1 MLRNVLL
8 AFGILLTGLH
18 ASQGTAQTSCETCD
32 LSFVAETLET
42 LEISC
47 SDGDPLQAVPSFPAF
62 NNTCTQG
69 YWASTFKYTTGSAE
83 SCSGVRP
90 VGLPSNLGTIQLG
103 EFSSTGLTPSNH
115 FNDLGSPLTWT
126 VYPENVARLQ
136 GTVYNIS
143 NINASLEV
151 DFYYELNGSGAEWTA
166 SGGNVNDAAANDSDV
181 DGWTIWNLRP
191 NISKLVG
198 GGDLEGQIIYLKA
211 PSSLLGYPLQVGT
224 GANGVN
230 AEQGLG
236 GAFDWSACV
245 NGTIYGGLGVST
257 LEFTSCAET
266 SSICASDN
274 DAVVEFFVGNLQ
286 GFDQIQGAVDV
297 TDDTAPLLQD
307 LPNDYALNCP
317 VELEELDA
325 LTTVFATDDC
335 STASLT
341 MTETFINGDCPSE
354 FTRIRTFTATDG
366 CGLTSQHTQ
375 TVEVIDV
382 VDPVLNVPSNAVFS
396 CDVGPTFA
404 PATATDACN
413 GSLTVVEGEQVTEP
427 GDCPGEYTIH
437 RTFSTE
443 DLCGN
448 TATGAQTIYVQ
459 DLTPPTIVLP
469 ADVVLPCG
477 SEFVYPPASATDNC
491 TAEEDITLTTFN
503 SLPPT
508 DCPQERILERRFLA
522 TDLCGNSTLEI
533 QTVTVTDSDLPF
545 FTYVPADTSFSCDE
559 EPMLE
564 DAVATDDCSSFEI
577 TTTTDTLFGE
587 CASNY
592 DLIRTFTVTDACGNM
607 ADAQQVISIRD
618 TEAPVIA
625 SVFDEVL
632 TIECDQIWSPTDLDA
647 QDNCSAVSWELSID
661 TVGTPSTGVYQLDVI
676 HTAVD
681 ACGNAASTPQTVA
694 VSDTTPPAFVSV
706 PEDLTLSCEDV
717 IPFEMAVATDNCTAV
732 TVEASDDLALEV
744 ALGEHLLTRT
754 FTATDAQGNIAQAV
768 QLISIVDATAPEFTF
783 VPADYTVECS
793 EDLTLLDATAQ
804 DNCSDV
810 SILVSSVTTPG
821 GATGNYTLTRTFTAT
836 DDAGNSTSASQTI
849 TVQDTTAPEF
859 TTVPADYTVECTD
872 DMPLEAATAIDACG
886 PVTVEV
892 SSITTPGNAA
902 GNYVITRTFTASDDA
917 GNSTSASQTINV
929 QDTTAPEFVSFPSDI
944 VVECSDDLPQM
955 SATAADGCGPVS
967 VTFSDVIT
975 PGNAA
980 GNYTISRTITATDD
994 AGNATSAVQTIT
1006 VQDTT
1011 APAFTFVPADYT
1023 VECSDEMP
1031 MDVATASDNC
1041 GEVTMEVTSETAA
1054 GDAAGN
1060 YVITRT
1066 FTATDDAG
1074 NSTSAEQT
1082 ITVQDTTAPEFTF
1095 VPADYTVECSEEMPM
1110 DVATASDNCGDVT
1123 IEVGSETT
1131 PGNATGNYVIT
1142 RTFTATDDAGNS
1154 TSTSQTITVVDTT
1167 APILNVPADYT
1178 TECSDG
1184 LVLDLAEAYDL
1195 CGPTSVAVEVE
1206 TILGDAFGNYTLIR
1220 TFTATDDAGNSTSAS
1235 QTITVQDTTPPE
1247 FISVPEDAVVEC
1259 SEDLPYSEPSTNDA
1273 CGTVELTYSDEVI
1286 PGNAAGNFTVI
1297 RTFTATDDAGN
1308 SSSAT
1313 QTFNVVDTTAPEFTF
1328 VPADYTVEC
1337 SDEMPMD
1344 VATASDNCGEVTM
1357 EVTSETA
1364 AGDAAGNYVITR
1376 TFTATD
1382 DAGNSTSAEQTI
1394 TVQDTTAPEF
1404 TFVPADYTVECSE
1417 EMPMDVA
1424 TASDNCGDVT
1434 IEVGSETTPGN
1445 ATGNYVITRT
1455 FTATDDAGN
1464 STSTSQTITVVDTT
1478 APILNVPAD
1487 YTAECSDEMPMD
1499 DATASDNCG
1508 EVSIE
1513 VTSQTTVGNAAGNYV
1528 ITRTFTA
1535 TDDAGNASSATQTI
1549 TVVDTTSPEFTFV
1562 PADYAVECSDD
1573 MPMDNATAADNCGEV
1588 TIEVTSEIV
1597 AGDATGDY
1605 VIVRSFTATDDAGNS
1620 SSATQTITVQDTT
1633 APEFTFIPADY
1644 TVECSDEM
1652 PMEDALASDNCG
1664 EVIMEMTSEVAAGDA
1679 AGNYVITRTF
1689 TATDD
1694 AGNSSSAT
1702 QTITVQDTTA
1712 PEFTFVPADYTVEC
1726 SDEIPMEDALAADNC
1741 GEVTVEVSNET
1752 TPGNATGNYVITRTF
1767 TATDDAGNSSSA
1779 TQTITVQDT
1788 SAPEFSFVPADAI
1801 VECTDAWPEDM
1812 ALASDACGPVDIQVT
1827 TDTLPGFCGLLRLE
1841 RTFTATDDA
1850 GNANTVVQTLTQV
1863 DTQGPVFVDL
1873 VEEVDLSCSQNF
1885 NQIPIPGTTDACSE
1899 VTTLVWNDESFS
1911 GGCTLPISAIL
1922 RTYTAVDACN
1932 NVSQAEQIIL
1942 LTDNEAPEWDFLP
1955 EDVTIECTD
1964 VYELV
1969 PPTATDNCATPQI
1982 TWEVDTVG
1990 DVSTGVYDLV
2000 FAFQAVDD
2008 CDNIAEH
2015 EHVVHVEDTV
2025 SPEWVTFPEDYTMA
2039 CGEALDTTMPTAADA
2054 CSDMVTV
2061 NLVDE
2066 FFSEGECLGSGLWTR
2081 TFSATDANGNVLE
2094 SSQLIQ
2100 VVDTVAP
2107 YFTAVPEAVTVE
2119 CDEALPSVLAEAE
2132 DACGT
2137 TTVSVSES
2145 VVDGSNVNNYTVIR
2159 TFKATDACGNE
2170 TDTTQIVNVV
2180 DTTPP
2185 TFLTTWSNETRQCGE
2200 DLSPLPVEAVDAC
2213 SDSVFVT
2220 TNDVMTP
2227 GPCEGSFTLARTY
2240 IISDFSGNADSMSV
2254 TVNVVDTIA
2263 PVWVSTPEDLTV
2275 SCDEA
2280 LPTDEPL
2287 AEDVCSEVTLVL
2299 ATDTVLG
2306 NALGNYEVIQTW
2318 TAEDAC
2324 GNNTM
2329 HERVIQVVDT
2339 IAPVVVFPEN
2349 DTVACNAEVPLTE
2362 PVILDNCGTTSWTY
2376 VDETTPGPCE
2386 GASTLTRTFT
2396 VTDDAGNLV
2405 EGVQEISI
2413 VDEEAP
2419 EFTFVPEPTTWECNA
2434 PTLLDSAVATDACS
2448 DVTLTAQLDTLSGLG
2463 ANQWT
2468 LMVTWMAQDGCGNT
2482 AEATQEITVLDQLA
2496 PTIDAG
2502 PAGTSLAWG
2511 DSLLLDVWESELV
2524 YMDNCTQNDD
2534 LVVSVQIDTLE
2545 ALEPCIDE
2553 VVLTWSVQD
2562 LAGNEENWIQPVQ
2575 LFDNDAPVWLEDP
2588 ADLLLPCDSVWE
2600 PVAPAW
2606 TDHNDFEVTQTLDT
2620 LPGACPAEMTLT
2632 WTLLASDVCGNTSDP
2647 WIQTVS
2653 FVDSLAPDLVSW
2665 PEDVVVN
2672 APTDVPVCNAEGIVW
2687 TDNCSDALVD
2697 CVTDTLEQYCPG
2709 SYLLGRTYSV
2719 TDACGNAS
2727 SVQQNILVEDVE
2739 APAFTNWVSAETFS
2753 CDSTVVAPGAAD
2765 LSFEDN
2771 QSSASDIALSSVLSE
2786 VLGDECALT
2795 EVYTYTL
2802 TDGCGNVSQDYVL
2815 ELSFVDDDAPVLQE
2829 ALETLELFCV
2839 SEIPA
2844 FDEAALLESVTD
2856 NCGTVTAVASDEFEG
2871 GECNGPD
2878 CVLIR
2883 TITMIDNCGNTSSAE
2898 QIMVISE
2905 PPTVP
2910 ELPTGFSPNNDSFN
2924 DVYQVRNA
2932 GPDLGIP
2939 PCDWLENTT
2948 FTVFDRWGSVVFLSN
2963 DISESWDG
2971 TNLNGRPL
2979 PVGTYFVVFE
2989 ANGLTYRQTVDLRR

>member
-18 ASQGTAQTSCETCD
+18 ASQVTAQTSCETCD

-47 SDGDPLQAVPSFPAF
+47 SEGDPLQAVPPFPAF

-136 GTVYNIS
+136 GTVFNIS

-166 SGGNVNDAAANDSDV
+166 SGGNVNDAAANDDVV

-198 GGDLEGQIIYLKA
+198 GGDLEGQIIYLK
-211 PSSLLGYPLQVGT
+211 SSNSLLGYPLQVGA

-307 LPNDYALNCP
+307 LPNDYTLNCP

-459 DLTPPTIVLP
+459 DLTPPTIALP
-469 ADVVLPCG
+469 ADVILPCG
-477 SEFVYPPASATDNC
+477 SEFVYPPASVTDNC

-533 QTVTVTDSDLPF
+533 QTVTVTDNDLPF

-592 DLIRTFTVTDACGNM
+592 DLIRTFTVIDACGNM

-618 TEAPVIA
+618 TEAPVIG

-632 TIECDQIWSPTDLDA
+632 SIECDQIWSPTDLDA

-661 TVGTPSTGVYQLDVI
+661 TVGTPSTGVYQLNVI

-681 ACGNAASTPQTVA
+681 ACGNAASTPQTVS

-706 PEDLTLSCEDV
+706 PEDLTLSCEDD
-717 IPFEMAVATDNCTAV
+717 IPFEVAVATDNCTAV
-732 TVEASDDLALEV
+732 TVEVSDDLALEV

-768 QLISIVDATAPEFTF
+768 QLISIVDATAPQFTF
-783 VPADYTVECS
+783 VPADYTIECS

-810 SILVSSVTTPG
+810 SISVSSVTTPG

-872 DMPLEAATAIDACG
+872 DMPMEAATAIDACG

-892 SSITTPGNAA
+892 SSITTQGNAS
-902 GNYVITRTFTASDDA
+902 GNYVITRTFNATDDA
-917 GNSTSASQTINV
+917 GNSTSASQTITV
-929 QDTTAPEFVSFPSDI
+929 QDTTAPEFTFVPADYT
-944 VVECSDDLPQM
+944 VECSEEMPMDD
-955 SATAADGCGPVS
+955 ATASDNCAVVS
-967 VTFSDVIT
+967 IEVESETT
-975 PGNAA
+975 PGNAT
-980 GNYTISRTITATDD
+980 GNYVITRTFTATDD
-994 AGNATSAVQTIT
+994 AGNSTSTSQTIT
-1006 VQDTT
+1006 VVDTT
-1011 APAFTFVPADYT
+1011 APILNVPADYT

-1031 MDVATASDNC
+1031 MDDATASDNCGEVTIEVTSETAAGDAAGNYVITRTFTATDDAGNSTSASQTITVQDTTAPEFTFVPADYTVECSEEMPMDDAVAADNCGEVTVEVSNETTPGNATGNYVITRTFTATDDAGNSTSTSQTITVVDTTAPILNVPADYTTECSDGLVLDLAEAFDLCGPTSVAVEVETILGDAIGNYTLIRTFTATDDAGNSTSASQTITVQDTTPPEFISVPEDAVVECSEDLPYSEPSTNDACGTVELTYSDEVIPGNAAGNYTVIRTFTATDDAGNSSSATQTFNVVDTTDPEFTFVPADFTVECSDEMPMDDATASDNC

-1110 DVATASDNCGDVT
+1110 DVATASDNCGEVT
-1123 IEVGSETT
+1123 IEVESETT
-1131 PGNATGNYVIT
+1131 
-1142 RTFTATDDAGNS
+1142 S
-1154 TSTSQTITVVDTT
+1154 
-1167 APILNVPADYT
+1167 
-1178 TECSDG
+1178 
-1184 LVLDLAEAYDL
+1184 
-1195 CGPTSVAVEVE
+1195 
-1206 TILGDAFGNYTLIR
+1206 
-1220 TFTATDDAGNSTSAS
+1220 
-1235 QTITVQDTTPPE
+1235 
-1247 FISVPEDAVVEC
+1247 
-1259 SEDLPYSEPSTNDA
+1259 
-1273 CGTVELTYSDEVI
+1273 
-1286 PGNAAGNFTVI
+1286 
-1297 RTFTATDDAGN
+1297 
-1308 SSSAT
+1308 
-1313 QTFNVVDTTAPEFTF
+1313 
-1328 VPADYTVEC
+1328 
-1337 SDEMPMD
+1337 
-1344 VATASDNCGEVTM
+1344 
-1357 EVTSETA
+1357 
-1364 AGDAAGNYVITR
+1364 
-1376 TFTATD
+1376 
-1382 DAGNSTSAEQTI
+1382 
-1394 TVQDTTAPEF
+1394 
-1404 TFVPADYTVECSE
+1404 
-1417 EMPMDVA
+1417 
-1424 TASDNCGDVT
+1424 
-1434 IEVGSETTPGN
+1434 GN

-1513 VTSQTTVGNAAGNYV
+1513 VTSQTTAGDAAGNYV

-1535 TDDAGNASSATQTI
+1535 TDDAGNATSATQTI
-1549 TVVDTTSPEFTFV
+1549 TVQDTTSPEFTFV
-1562 PADYAVECSDD
+1562 PADYVVECSDV
-1573 MPMDNATAADNCGEV
+1573 MPMDDATAADNCGEV
-1588 TIEVTSEIV
+1588 TIEVTGEIV
-1597 AGDATGDY
+1597 AGDAAGDY
-1605 VIVRSFTATDDAGNS
+1605 VIV
-1620 SSATQTITVQDTT
+1620 
-1633 APEFTFIPADY
+1633 
-1644 TVECSDEM
+1644 
-1652 PMEDALASDNCG
+1652 
-1664 EVIMEMTSEVAAGDA
+1664 
-1679 AGNYVITRTF
+1679 RTF

-1726 SDEIPMEDALAADNC
+1726 SDEMPMEDATASDNCGEVTMEVTSEVAAGDAAGNYVITRTFTATDDAGNSSIAAQTITVQDTTAPEFTFVPADYTVECSDEILMDDALAADNC

-1767 TATDDAGNSSSA
+1767 TASDDAGNSSSA

-1850 GNANTVVQTLTQV
+1850 GNVNTVVQTLTQV

-1885 NQIPIPGTTDACSE
+1885 TQIPIPGTTDACSE
-1899 VTTLVWNDESFS
+1899 VTTLVWTDESFS

-1982 TWEVDTVG
+1982 IWEVDTVG

-2145 VVDGSNVNNYTVIR
+2145 VVDGSNANNYTVIR
-2159 TFKATDACGNE
+2159 TFTATDACGNE

-2185 TFLTTWSNETRQCGE
+2185 TFLTTWSDETRQCGE

-2227 GPCEGSFTLARTY
+2227 GLCEGAITLARTY
-2240 IISDFSGNADSMSV
+2240 IISDFSGNADSMLV

-2263 PVWVSTPEDLTV
+2263 PVWVTTPENLTV

-2339 IAPVVVFPEN
+2339 IAPEVVFPEN

-2405 EGVQEISI
+2405 EGVQVISI

-2468 LMVTWMAQDGCGNT
+2468 LLVTWMAQDGCGNT

-2496 PTIDAG
+2496 PTIDVG

-2524 YMDNCTQNDD
+2524 YMDSCTQNDD

-2545 ALEPCIDE
+2545 ALEPCIEE

-2575 LFDNDAPVWLEDP
+2575 LFDNDAPVWLEEP

-2632 WTLLASDVCGNTSDP
+2632 WTLLASDVCGNVSEP
-2647 WIQTVS
+2647 WIQVVN

-2672 APTDVPVCNAEGIVW
+2672 APADVPVCNAEGIVW

-2739 APAFTNWVSAETFS
+2739 APVFTNWVSAETFS

-2771 QSSASDIALSSVLSE
+2771 QSNASDIALSSVLSE

-2795 EVYTYTL
+2795 EAYTYTL
-2802 TDGCGNVSQDYVL
+2802 TDGCGNVSEDYVM
-2815 ELSFVDDDAPVLQE
+2815 ELSFVDDEAPVLQE

-2844 FDEAALLESVTD
+2844 FDEAALLENVTD
-2856 NCGTVTAVASDEFEG
+2856 NCGSVTAVASDEFEG

-2883 TITMIDNCGNTSSAE
+2883 TITMVDNCGNTASAE

>member
-18 ASQGTAQTSCETCD
+18 ASQVTAQTSCETCD

-47 SDGDPLQAVPSFPAF
+47 SEGDPLQAVPPFPAF

-136 GTVYNIS
+136 GTVFNIS

-166 SGGNVNDAAANDSDV
+166 SGGNVNDAAANDDVV

-198 GGDLEGQIIYLKA
+198 GGDLEGQIIYLK
-211 PSSLLGYPLQVGT
+211 SSNSLLGYPLQVGA

-307 LPNDYALNCP
+307 LPNDYTLNCP

-459 DLTPPTIVLP
+459 DLTPPTIALP
-469 ADVVLPCG
+469 ADVILPCG
-477 SEFVYPPASATDNC
+477 SEFVYPPASVTDNC

-533 QTVTVTDSDLPF
+533 QTVTVTDNDLPF

-592 DLIRTFTVTDACGNM
+592 DLIRTFTVIDACGNM

-618 TEAPVIA
+618 TEAPVIG

-632 TIECDQIWSPTDLDA
+632 SIECDQIWSPTDLDA

-661 TVGTPSTGVYQLDVI
+661 TVGTPSTGVYQLNVI

-681 ACGNAASTPQTVA
+681 ACGNAASTPQTVS

-706 PEDLTLSCEDV
+706 PEDLTLSCEDD
-717 IPFEMAVATDNCTAV
+717 IPFEVAVATDNCTAV
-732 TVEASDDLALEV
+732 TVEVSDDLALEV

-768 QLISIVDATAPEFTF
+768 QLISIVDATAPQFTF
-783 VPADYTVECS
+783 VPADYTIECS

-810 SILVSSVTTPG
+810 SISVSSVTTPG

-872 DMPLEAATAIDACG
+872 DMPMEAATAIDACG

-892 SSITTPGNAA
+892 SSITTQGNAS
-902 GNYVITRTFTASDDA
+902 GNYVITRTFTATDDA
-917 GNSTSASQTINV
+917 GNSTSASQTITV
-929 QDTTAPEFVSFPSDI
+929 QDTTAPE
-944 VVECSDDLPQM
+944 
-955 SATAADGCGPVS
+955 
-967 VTFSDVIT
+967 
-975 PGNAA
+975 
-980 GNYTISRTITATDD
+980 
-994 AGNATSAVQTIT
+994 
-1006 VQDTT
+1006 
-1011 APAFTFVPADYT
+1011 FTFVPADYT
-1023 VECSDEMP
+1023 VECSEEMPMDDATASDNCAVVSIEVESETTPGNATGNYVITRTFTATDDAGNSTSASQTITVQDTTAPEFTFVPADYTVECSEEMPMDDAVAADNCGEVTVEVSNETTPGNATGNYVITRTFTATDDAGNSTSTSQTITVVDTTAPILNVPADYTTECSDGLVLDLAEAFDLCGPTSVAVEVETILGDAIGNYTLIRTFTATDDAGNSTSASQTITVQDTTPPEFISVPEDAVVECSEDLPYSEPSTNDACGTVELTYSDEVIPGNAAGNYTVIRTFTATDDAGNSSSATQTFNVVDTTDPEFTFVPADFTVECSDEMP
-1031 MDVATASDNC
+1031 MDDATASDNC

-1110 DVATASDNCGDVT
+1110 DVATASDNCGEVT
-1123 IEVGSETT
+1123 IEVESETT
-1131 PGNATGNYVIT
+1131 
-1142 RTFTATDDAGNS
+1142 S
-1154 TSTSQTITVVDTT
+1154 
-1167 APILNVPADYT
+1167 
-1178 TECSDG
+1178 
-1184 LVLDLAEAYDL
+1184 
-1195 CGPTSVAVEVE
+1195 
-1206 TILGDAFGNYTLIR
+1206 
-1220 TFTATDDAGNSTSAS
+1220 
-1235 QTITVQDTTPPE
+1235 
-1247 FISVPEDAVVEC
+1247 
-1259 SEDLPYSEPSTNDA
+1259 
-1273 CGTVELTYSDEVI
+1273 
-1286 PGNAAGNFTVI
+1286 
-1297 RTFTATDDAGN
+1297 
-1308 SSSAT
+1308 
-1313 QTFNVVDTTAPEFTF
+1313 
-1328 VPADYTVEC
+1328 
-1337 SDEMPMD
+1337 
-1344 VATASDNCGEVTM
+1344 
-1357 EVTSETA
+1357 
-1364 AGDAAGNYVITR
+1364 
-1376 TFTATD
+1376 
-1382 DAGNSTSAEQTI
+1382 
-1394 TVQDTTAPEF
+1394 
-1404 TFVPADYTVECSE
+1404 
-1417 EMPMDVA
+1417 
-1424 TASDNCGDVT
+1424 
-1434 IEVGSETTPGN
+1434 GN

-1513 VTSQTTVGNAAGNYV
+1513 VTSQTTAGDAAGNYV

-1535 TDDAGNASSATQTI
+1535 TDDAGNATSATQTI
-1549 TVVDTTSPEFTFV
+1549 TVQDTTSPEFTFV
-1562 PADYAVECSDD
+1562 PADYVVECSDV
-1573 MPMDNATAADNCGEV
+1573 MPMDDATAADNCGEV
-1588 TIEVTSEIV
+1588 TIEVTGEIV
-1597 AGDATGDY
+1597 AGDAAGDY
-1605 VIVRSFTATDDAGNS
+1605 VIV
-1620 SSATQTITVQDTT
+1620 
-1633 APEFTFIPADY
+1633 
-1644 TVECSDEM
+1644 
-1652 PMEDALASDNCG
+1652 
-1664 EVIMEMTSEVAAGDA
+1664 
-1679 AGNYVITRTF
+1679 RTF

-1726 SDEIPMEDALAADNC
+1726 SDEMPMEDATASDNCGEVTMEVTSEVAAGDAAGNYVITRTFTATDDAGNSSIAAQTITVQDTTAPEFTFVPADYTVECSDEILMDDALAADNC

-1767 TATDDAGNSSSA
+1767 TASDDAGNSSSA

-1850 GNANTVVQTLTQV
+1850 GNVNTVVQTLTQV

-1885 NQIPIPGTTDACSE
+1885 TQIPIPGTTDACSE
-1899 VTTLVWNDESFS
+1899 VTTLVWTDESFS

-1982 TWEVDTVG
+1982 IWEVDTVG

-2145 VVDGSNVNNYTVIR
+2145 VVDGSNANNYTVIR
-2159 TFKATDACGNE
+2159 TFTATDACGNE

-2185 TFLTTWSNETRQCGE
+2185 TFLTTWSDETRQCGE

-2227 GPCEGSFTLARTY
+2227 GLCEGAITLARTY
-2240 IISDFSGNADSMSV
+2240 IISDFSGNADSMLV

-2263 PVWVSTPEDLTV
+2263 PVWVTTPENLTV

-2339 IAPVVVFPEN
+2339 IAPEVVFPEN

-2405 EGVQEISI
+2405 EGVQVISI

-2468 LMVTWMAQDGCGNT
+2468 LLVTWMAQDGCGNT

-2496 PTIDAG
+2496 PTIDVG

-2524 YMDNCTQNDD
+2524 YMDSCTQNDD

-2545 ALEPCIDE
+2545 ALEPCIEE

-2575 LFDNDAPVWLEDP
+2575 LFDNDAPVWLEEP

-2632 WTLLASDVCGNTSDP
+2632 WTLLASDVCGNVSEP
-2647 WIQTVS
+2647 WIQVVN

-2672 APTDVPVCNAEGIVW
+2672 APADVPVCNAEGIVW

-2739 APAFTNWVSAETFS
+2739 APVFTNWVSAETFS

-2771 QSSASDIALSSVLSE
+2771 QSNASDIALSSVLSE

-2802 TDGCGNVSQDYVL
+2802 TDGCGNVSEDYVM
-2815 ELSFVDDDAPVLQE
+2815 ELSFVDDEAPVLQE

-2844 FDEAALLESVTD
+2844 FDEAALLENVTD
-2856 NCGTVTAVASDEFEG
+2856 NCGSVTAVASDEFEG

-2883 TITMIDNCGNTSSAE
+2883 TITMVDNCGNTASAE

>member
-18 ASQGTAQTSCETCD
+18 ASQVTAQTSCETCD

-47 SDGDPLQAVPSFPAF
+47 SEGDPLQAVPPFPAF

-136 GTVYNIS
+136 GTVFNIS

-166 SGGNVNDAAANDSDV
+166 SGGNVNDAAANDDVV

-198 GGDLEGQIIYLKA
+198 GGDLEGQIIYLK
-211 PSSLLGYPLQVGT
+211 SSNSLLGYPLQVGA

-307 LPNDYALNCP
+307 LPNDYTLNCP

-459 DLTPPTIVLP
+459 DLTPPTIALP
-469 ADVVLPCG
+469 ADVILPCG
-477 SEFVYPPASATDNC
+477 SEFVYPPASVTDNC

-533 QTVTVTDSDLPF
+533 QTVTVTDNDLPF

-592 DLIRTFTVTDACGNM
+592 DLIRTFTVIDACGNM

-618 TEAPVIA
+618 TEAPVIG

-632 TIECDQIWSPTDLDA
+632 SIECDQIWSPTDLDA

-661 TVGTPSTGVYQLDVI
+661 TVGTPSTGVYQLNVI

-681 ACGNAASTPQTVA
+681 ACGNAASTPQTVS

-706 PEDLTLSCEDV
+706 PEDLTLSCEDD
-717 IPFEMAVATDNCTAV
+717 IPFEVAVATDNCTAV
-732 TVEASDDLALEV
+732 TVEVSDDLALEV

-768 QLISIVDATAPEFTF
+768 QLISIVDATAPQFTF
-783 VPADYTVECS
+783 VPADYTIECS

-810 SILVSSVTTPG
+810 SISVSSVTTPG

-872 DMPLEAATAIDACG
+872 DMPMEAATAIDACG

-892 SSITTPGNAA
+892 SSITTQGNAS
-902 GNYVITRTFTASDDA
+902 GNYVITRTFTATDDA
-917 GNSTSASQTINV
+917 GNSTSASQTITV
-929 QDTTAPEFVSFPSDI
+929 QDTTAPEFTFVPADYT
-944 VVECSDDLPQM
+944 VECSEEMPMDD
-955 SATAADGCGPVS
+955 ATASDNCAVVS
-967 VTFSDVIT
+967 IEVESETT
-975 PGNAA
+975 PGNAT
-980 GNYTISRTITATDD
+980 GNYVITRTFTATDD
-994 AGNATSAVQTIT
+994 AGNSTSTSQTIT
-1006 VQDTT
+1006 VVDTT
-1011 APAFTFVPADYT
+1011 APILNVPADYT

-1031 MDVATASDNC
+1031 MDDATASDNCGEVTIEVTSETAAGDAAGNYVITRTFTATDDAGNSTSASQTITVQDTTAPEFTFVPADYTVECSEEMPMDDAVAADNCGEVTVEVSNETTPGNATGNYVITRTFTATDDAGNSTSTSQTITVVDTTAPILNVPADYTTECSDGLVLDLAEAFDLCGPTSVAVEVETILGDAIGNYTLIRTFTATDDAGNSTSASQTITVQDTTPPEFISVPEDAVVECSEDLPYSEPSTNDACGTVELTYSDEVIPGNAAGNYTVIRTFTATDDAGNSSSATQTFNVVDTTDPEFTFVPADFTVECSDEMPMDDATASDNC

-1110 DVATASDNCGDVT
+1110 DVATASDNCGEVT
-1123 IEVGSETT
+1123 IEVESETT
-1131 PGNATGNYVIT
+1131 
-1142 RTFTATDDAGNS
+1142 S
-1154 TSTSQTITVVDTT
+1154 
-1167 APILNVPADYT
+1167 
-1178 TECSDG
+1178 
-1184 LVLDLAEAYDL
+1184 
-1195 CGPTSVAVEVE
+1195 
-1206 TILGDAFGNYTLIR
+1206 
-1220 TFTATDDAGNSTSAS
+1220 
-1235 QTITVQDTTPPE
+1235 
-1247 FISVPEDAVVEC
+1247 
-1259 SEDLPYSEPSTNDA
+1259 
-1273 CGTVELTYSDEVI
+1273 
-1286 PGNAAGNFTVI
+1286 
-1297 RTFTATDDAGN
+1297 
-1308 SSSAT
+1308 
-1313 QTFNVVDTTAPEFTF
+1313 
-1328 VPADYTVEC
+1328 
-1337 SDEMPMD
+1337 
-1344 VATASDNCGEVTM
+1344 
-1357 EVTSETA
+1357 
-1364 AGDAAGNYVITR
+1364 
-1376 TFTATD
+1376 
-1382 DAGNSTSAEQTI
+1382 
-1394 TVQDTTAPEF
+1394 
-1404 TFVPADYTVECSE
+1404 
-1417 EMPMDVA
+1417 
-1424 TASDNCGDVT
+1424 
-1434 IEVGSETTPGN
+1434 GN

-1513 VTSQTTVGNAAGNYV
+1513 VTSQTTAGDAAGNYV

-1535 TDDAGNASSATQTI
+1535 TDDAGNATSATQTI
-1549 TVVDTTSPEFTFV
+1549 TVQDTTSPEFTFV
-1562 PADYAVECSDD
+1562 PADYVVECSDV
-1573 MPMDNATAADNCGEV
+1573 MPMDDATAADNCGEV
-1588 TIEVTSEIV
+1588 TIEVTGEIV
-1597 AGDATGDY
+1597 AGDAAGDY
-1605 VIVRSFTATDDAGNS
+1605 VIV
-1620 SSATQTITVQDTT
+1620 
-1633 APEFTFIPADY
+1633 
-1644 TVECSDEM
+1644 
-1652 PMEDALASDNCG
+1652 
-1664 EVIMEMTSEVAAGDA
+1664 
-1679 AGNYVITRTF
+1679 RTF

-1726 SDEIPMEDALAADNC
+1726 SDEMPMEDATASDNCGEVTMEVTSEVAAGDAAGNYVITRTFTATDDAGNSSIAAQTITVQDTTAPEFTFVPADYTVECSDEILMDDALAADNC

-1767 TATDDAGNSSSA
+1767 TASDDAGNSSSA

-1850 GNANTVVQTLTQV
+1850 GNVNTVVQTLTQV

-1885 NQIPIPGTTDACSE
+1885 TQIPIPGTTDACSE
-1899 VTTLVWNDESFS
+1899 VTTLVWTDESFS

-1982 TWEVDTVG
+1982 IWEVDTVG

-2145 VVDGSNVNNYTVIR
+2145 VVDGSNANNYTVIR
-2159 TFKATDACGNE
+2159 TFTATDACGNE

-2185 TFLTTWSNETRQCGE
+2185 TFLTTWSDETRQCGE

-2227 GPCEGSFTLARTY
+2227 GLCEGSITLARTY
-2240 IISDFSGNADSMSV
+2240 IISDFSGNADSMLV

-2263 PVWVSTPEDLTV
+2263 PVWVTTPENLTV

-2339 IAPVVVFPEN
+2339 IAPEVVFPEN

-2405 EGVQEISI
+2405 EGVQVISI

-2468 LMVTWMAQDGCGNT
+2468 LLVTWMAQDGCGNT

-2496 PTIDAG
+2496 PTIDVG

-2524 YMDNCTQNDD
+2524 YMDSCTQNDD

-2545 ALEPCIDE
+2545 ALEPCIEE

-2575 LFDNDAPVWLEDP
+2575 LFDNDAPVWLEEP
-2588 ADLLLPCDSVWE
+2588 VDLLLPCDSVWE

-2632 WTLLASDVCGNTSDP
+2632 WTLLASDVCGNVSEP
-2647 WIQTVS
+2647 WIQVVN

-2672 APTDVPVCNAEGIVW
+2672 APADVPVCNAEGIVW

-2739 APAFTNWVSAETFS
+2739 APVFTNWVSAETFS

-2771 QSSASDIALSSVLSE
+2771 QSNASDIALSSVLSE

-2795 EVYTYTL
+2795 EAYTYTL
-2802 TDGCGNVSQDYVL
+2802 TDGCGNVSEDYVM
-2815 ELSFVDDDAPVLQE
+2815 ELSFVDDEAPVLQE

-2844 FDEAALLESVTD
+2844 FDEAALLENVTD
-2856 NCGTVTAVASDEFEG
+2856 NCGSVTAVASDEFEG

-2883 TITMIDNCGNTSSAE
+2883 TITMVDNCGNTASAE

>member
-1 MLRNVLL
+1 M
-8 AFGILLTGLH
+8 
-18 ASQGTAQTSCETCD
+18 
-32 LSFVAETLET
+32 
-42 LEISC
+42 
-47 SDGDPLQAVPSFPAF
+47 
-62 NNTCTQG
+62 
-69 YWASTFKYTTGSAE
+69 
-83 SCSGVRP
+83 
-90 VGLPSNLGTIQLG
+90 
-103 EFSSTGLTPSNH
+103 
-115 FNDLGSPLTWT
+115 
-126 VYPENVARLQ
+126 
-136 GTVYNIS
+136 
-143 NINASLEV
+143 
-151 DFYYELNGSGAEWTA
+151 
-166 SGGNVNDAAANDSDV
+166 
-181 DGWTIWNLRP
+181 
-191 NISKLVG
+191 
-198 GGDLEGQIIYLKA
+198 
-211 PSSLLGYPLQVGT
+211 
-224 GANGVN
+224 
-230 AEQGLG
+230 
-236 GAFDWSACV
+236 
-245 NGTIYGGLGVST
+245 
-257 LEFTSCAET
+257 
-266 SSICASDN
+266 
-274 DAVVEFFVGNLQ
+274 
-286 GFDQIQGAVDV
+286 
-297 TDDTAPLLQD
+297 DD
-307 LPNDYALNCP
+307 
-317 VELEELDA
+317 
-325 LTTVFATDDC
+325 
-335 STASLT
+335 
-341 MTETFINGDCPSE
+341 
-354 FTRIRTFTATDG
+354 
-366 CGLTSQHTQ
+366 
-375 TVEVIDV
+375 
-382 VDPVLNVPSNAVFS
+382 
-396 CDVGPTFA
+396 
-404 PATATDACN
+404 
-413 GSLTVVEGEQVTEP
+413 
-427 GDCPGEYTIH
+427 
-437 RTFSTE
+437 
-443 DLCGN
+443 
-448 TATGAQTIYVQ
+448 
-459 DLTPPTIVLP
+459 
-469 ADVVLPCG
+469 
-477 SEFVYPPASATDNC
+477 
-491 TAEEDITLTTFN
+491 
-503 SLPPT
+503 
-508 DCPQERILERRFLA
+508 
-522 TDLCGNSTLEI
+522 
-533 QTVTVTDSDLPF
+533 
-545 FTYVPADTSFSCDE
+545 
-559 EPMLE
+559 
-564 DAVATDDCSSFEI
+564 
-577 TTTTDTLFGE
+577 
-587 CASNY
+587 
-592 DLIRTFTVTDACGNM
+592 
-607 ADAQQVISIRD
+607 
-618 TEAPVIA
+618 
-625 SVFDEVL
+625 
-632 TIECDQIWSPTDLDA
+632 
-647 QDNCSAVSWELSID
+647 
-661 TVGTPSTGVYQLDVI
+661 
-676 HTAVD
+676 
-681 ACGNAASTPQTVA
+681 
-694 VSDTTPPAFVSV
+694 
-706 PEDLTLSCEDV
+706 
-717 IPFEMAVATDNCTAV
+717 
-732 TVEASDDLALEV
+732 
-744 ALGEHLLTRT
+744 
-754 FTATDAQGNIAQAV
+754 
-768 QLISIVDATAPEFTF
+768 
-783 VPADYTVECS
+783 
-793 EDLTLLDATAQ
+793 
-804 DNCSDV
+804 
-810 SILVSSVTTPG
+810 
-821 GATGNYTLTRTFTAT
+821 
-836 DDAGNSTSASQTI
+836 
-849 TVQDTTAPEF
+849 
-859 TTVPADYTVECTD
+859 
-872 DMPLEAATAIDACG
+872 
-886 PVTVEV
+886 
-892 SSITTPGNAA
+892 
-902 GNYVITRTFTASDDA
+902 
-917 GNSTSASQTINV
+917 
-929 QDTTAPEFVSFPSDI
+929 
-944 VVECSDDLPQM
+944 
-955 SATAADGCGPVS
+955 
-967 VTFSDVIT
+967 
-975 PGNAA
+975 
-980 GNYTISRTITATDD
+980 
-994 AGNATSAVQTIT
+994 
-1006 VQDTT
+1006 
-1011 APAFTFVPADYT
+1011 
-1023 VECSDEMP
+1023 
-1031 MDVATASDNC
+1031 ATASDNC
-1041 GEVTMEVTSETAA
+1041 GEVIIEVTSETAA

-1074 NSTSAEQT
+1074 NSTSASQT

-1110 DVATASDNCGDVT
+1110 D
-1123 IEVGSETT
+1123 
-1131 PGNATGNYVIT
+1131 
-1142 RTFTATDDAGNS
+1142 
-1154 TSTSQTITVVDTT
+1154 
-1167 APILNVPADYT
+1167 
-1178 TECSDG
+1178 
-1184 LVLDLAEAYDL
+1184 
-1195 CGPTSVAVEVE
+1195 
-1206 TILGDAFGNYTLIR
+1206 
-1220 TFTATDDAGNSTSAS
+1220 
-1235 QTITVQDTTPPE
+1235 
-1247 FISVPEDAVVEC
+1247 DAV
-1259 SEDLPYSEPSTNDA
+1259 
-1273 CGTVELTYSDEVI
+1273 
-1286 PGNAAGNFTVI
+1286 AA
-1297 RTFTATDDAGN
+1297 
-1308 SSSAT
+1308 
-1313 QTFNVVDTTAPEFTF
+1313 
-1328 VPADYTVEC
+1328 
-1337 SDEMPMD
+1337 
-1344 VATASDNCGEVTM
+1344 DNCGEVTV
-1357 EVTSETA
+1357 EVS
-1364 AGDAAGNYVITR
+1364 N
-1376 TFTATD
+1376 
-1382 DAGNSTSAEQTI
+1382 
-1394 TVQDTTAPEF
+1394 
-1404 TFVPADYTVECSE
+1404 
-1417 EMPMDVA
+1417 
-1424 TASDNCGDVT
+1424 
-1434 IEVGSETTPGN
+1434 ETTPGN

-1508 EVSIE
+1508 EVSID
-1513 VTSQTTVGNAAGNYV
+1513 VTSQTTAGDAAGNYV

-1535 TDDAGNASSATQTI
+1535 TDDAGNSTSASQTI

-1573 MPMDNATAADNCGEV
+1573 MPMDDATAADNCGEV
-1588 TIEVTSEIV
+1588 TMEVTSEIV
-1597 AGDATGDY
+1597 AGDAAGDY
-1605 VIVRSFTATDDAGNS
+1605 VIV
-1620 SSATQTITVQDTT
+1620 
-1633 APEFTFIPADY
+1633 
-1644 TVECSDEM
+1644 
-1652 PMEDALASDNCG
+1652 
-1664 EVIMEMTSEVAAGDA
+1664 
-1679 AGNYVITRTF
+1679 RTF

-1726 SDEIPMEDALAADNC
+1726 SDEMPMEDATASDNCGEVTMEVTSEVAAGDAAGNYVITRTFTASDDAGNSSSATQTITVQDTTAPEFTFVPADYTVECSDEILMDNALAADNC

-1767 TATDDAGNSSSA
+1767 TATDDAGNSSTA

-1788 SAPEFSFVPADAI
+1788 SAPEFSFVPADVV

-1850 GNANTVVQTLTQV
+1850 GNVNTVVQTLTQV

-1942 LTDNEAPEWDFLP
+1942 LTDSEAPEWDFLP

-1982 TWEVDTVG
+1982 TWEVDTLG

-2000 FAFQAVDD
+2000 FAFEAVDD

-2025 SPEWVTFPEDYTMA
+2025 SPEWVTFPEDHTMA

-2054 CSDMVTV
+2054 CSELVTV
-2061 NLVDE
+2061 DLVDE
-2066 FFSEGECLGSGLWTR
+2066 SFSEGECLGSGLWTR

-2145 VVDGSNVNNYTVIR
+2145 VVDGSNANNYTVIR
-2159 TFKATDACGNE
+2159 TFTATDACGNE

-2185 TFLTTWSNETRQCGE
+2185 AFVTTWSDETRQCGE

-2227 GPCEGSFTLARTY
+2227 GACEGSFTLARTY
-2240 IISDFSGNADSMSV
+2240 IISDFSGNADSMLV

-2263 PVWVSTPEDLTV
+2263 PVWVTTPEDLTV

-2280 LPTDEPL
+2280 LPADEPL
-2287 AEDVCSEVTLVL
+2287 AEDVCSEATLVL

-2324 GNNTM
+2324 GNSTV

-2339 IAPVVVFPEN
+2339 IAPEVVFPEN

-2362 PVILDNCGTTSWTY
+2362 PLILDNCGTTSWTY

-2405 EGVQEISI
+2405 EGVQVISI

-2434 PTLLDSAVATDACS
+2434 PTLLDSAVATDDCS

-2468 LMVTWMAQDGCGNT
+2468 LLVTWMAQDGCGNT

-2496 PTIDAG
+2496 PSIDAG

-2524 YMDNCTQNDD
+2524 YMDSCTQNED

-2575 LFDNDAPVWLEDP
+2575 LFDNDAPVWLDDP
-2588 ADLLLPCDSVWE
+2588 ADLLLPCDSIWE
-2600 PVAPAW
+2600 PIAPAW
-2606 TDHNDFEVTQTLDT
+2606 TDHNEFEVTQTLDT

-2632 WTLLASDVCGNTSDP
+2632 WTLVASDVCGNVSQP

-2653 FVDSLAPDLVSW
+2653 FVDSLAPDVVSW

-2672 APTDVPVCNAEGIVW
+2672 APADVPVCDAEAIVW

-2697 CVTDTLEQYCPG
+2697 CVTDTLEQFCPG

-2739 APAFTNWVSAETFS
+2739 APTFTNWVSAETFS

-2802 TDGCGNVSQDYVL
+2802 TDGCGNVSEDYVL
-2815 ELSFVDDDAPVLQE
+2815 ELSFVDDEAPVLQE
-2829 ALETLELFCV
+2829 ALENLELFCV

-2898 QIMVISE
+2898 QVMVISE

>member
-8 AFGILLTGLH
+8 ASGILLTGFH
-18 ASQGTAQTSCETCD
+18 ASQVTAQTSCETCD

-47 SDGDPLQAVPSFPAF
+47 SDGDPLQAVPPFPAF

-136 GTVYNIS
+136 GTVFNIS

-166 SGGNVNDAAANDSDV
+166 SGGNVNDAAANDDDV

-198 GGDLEGQIIYLKA
+198 GGDLEGQIIYLK
-211 PSSLLGYPLQVGT
+211 SSNSLLGYPLQVGA

-307 LPNDYALNCP
+307 LPNDYTLNCP

-413 GSLTVVEGEQVTEP
+413 GSLTVVEGEQVSEP

-459 DLTPPTIVLP
+459 DLTPPTIALP
-469 ADVVLPCG
+469 ADVILPCG
-477 SEFVYPPASATDNC
+477 SEFVYPPASVTDNC

-533 QTVTVTDSDLPF
+533 QTVTVTDNDLPF

-661 TVGTPSTGVYQLDVI
+661 TVGTPSTGVYQLNVI

-681 ACGNAASTPQTVA
+681 ACGNAASTPQTVS

-706 PEDLTLSCEDV
+706 PEDLTLSCEDD
-717 IPFEMAVATDNCTAV
+717 IPFEAAVATDNCTAV
-732 TVEASDDLALEV
+732 TVEVSDDLALEV

-768 QLISIVDATAPEFTF
+768 QLISIVDATAPQFTF
-783 VPADYTVECS
+783 VPADYTIECS

-810 SILVSSVTTPG
+810 SISVSSVTTPG

-849 TVQDTTAPEF
+849 IVQDTTAPEF

-872 DMPLEAATAIDACG
+872 DMPMEAATAIDACG

-892 SSITTPGNAA
+892 SSITTQGNASGNYVITRTFTATDDAGNSTSASQTITVQDTTAPEFTFVPADYTVECSEEMPMDDATASDNCAVVSIEVESETTPGNATGNYVITRTFTATDDAGNSTSTSQTITVVDTTAPTLNVPANYTVECSDEMPMDDATASDNCGEVTIEVTSETAAGDAA
-902 GNYVITRTFTASDDA
+902 GNYVITRTFTATDDA
-917 GNSTSASQTINV
+917 GNSTSASQTISV
-929 QDTTAPEFVSFPSDI
+929 QDTTAPEFTFVPADYTVECSEEMPMDDAAAADNCGEVTVEVSNETTPGNATGNYVITRTFTATDDAGNSTSTSQTITVVDTTAPILNVPADYTTECSDGLVLDLAEAFDLCGPTSVAVEVETI
-944 VVECSDDLPQM
+944 LGDAIGNYTLIRTFTATDDAGNSTSASQTITVQDTTPPEFISVPEDAVVECSEDLPY
-955 SATAADGCGPVS
+955 SEPSTNDACGTVEL
-967 VTFSDVIT
+967 TYSDEVI

-980 GNYTISRTITATDD
+980 GNYTVIRTFTATDD
-994 AGNATSAVQTIT
+994 AGNSSSAIQTFN
-1006 VQDTT
+1006 VVDTT

-1031 MDVATASDNC
+1031 MDNATASDNC

-1110 DVATASDNCGDVT
+1110 DVATASDNCGEVT
-1123 IEVGSETT
+1123 IEVESETT
-1131 PGNATGNYVIT
+1131 SGNATGNYVIT
-1142 RTFTATDDAGNS
+1142 RTFTAA
-1154 TSTSQTITVVDTT
+1154 
-1167 APILNVPADYT
+1167 
-1178 TECSDG
+1178 
-1184 LVLDLAEAYDL
+1184 
-1195 CGPTSVAVEVE
+1195 
-1206 TILGDAFGNYTLIR
+1206 
-1220 TFTATDDAGNSTSAS
+1220 
-1235 QTITVQDTTPPE
+1235 
-1247 FISVPEDAVVEC
+1247 
-1259 SEDLPYSEPSTNDA
+1259 
-1273 CGTVELTYSDEVI
+1273 
-1286 PGNAAGNFTVI
+1286 
-1297 RTFTATDDAGN
+1297 
-1308 SSSAT
+1308 
-1313 QTFNVVDTTAPEFTF
+1313 
-1328 VPADYTVEC
+1328 
-1337 SDEMPMD
+1337 
-1344 VATASDNCGEVTM
+1344 
-1357 EVTSETA
+1357 
-1364 AGDAAGNYVITR
+1364 
-1376 TFTATD
+1376 
-1382 DAGNSTSAEQTI
+1382 
-1394 TVQDTTAPEF
+1394 
-1404 TFVPADYTVECSE
+1404 
-1417 EMPMDVA
+1417 
-1424 TASDNCGDVT
+1424 
-1434 IEVGSETTPGN
+1434 
-1445 ATGNYVITRT
+1445 
-1455 FTATDDAGN
+1455 DDAGN

-1513 VTSQTTVGNAAGNYV
+1513 VTSQTTAGDAAGNYV

-1535 TDDAGNASSATQTI
+1535 TDDAGNTTSATQTI
-1549 TVVDTTSPEFTFV
+1549 TVQDTTSPEFTFV
-1562 PADYAVECSDD
+1562 PADYVVECSDV
-1573 MPMDNATAADNCGEV
+1573 MPMDDATAADNCGEV
-1588 TIEVTSEIV
+1588 TIEVTGEIV
-1597 AGDATGDY
+1597 AGDAAGDY
-1605 VIVRSFTATDDAGNS
+1605 VIV
-1620 SSATQTITVQDTT
+1620 
-1633 APEFTFIPADY
+1633 
-1644 TVECSDEM
+1644 
-1652 PMEDALASDNCG
+1652 
-1664 EVIMEMTSEVAAGDA
+1664 
-1679 AGNYVITRTF
+1679 RTF

-1726 SDEIPMEDALAADNC
+1726 SDEMPMEDATASDNCGEVTMEVTSEVAAGDAAGNYVITRTFTATDDAGNSSTAAQTITVQDTTAPEFTFVPADYTVECSDEILMDDAVAADNC

-1850 GNANTVVQTLTQV
+1850 GNVNTVVQTLTQV

-1885 NQIPIPGTTDACSE
+1885 NQIPIPSTTDACSE

-2054 CSDMVTV
+2054 CSGMVTV

-2066 FFSEGECLGSGLWTR
+2066 FFNEGECLGSGLWTR

-2119 CDEALPSVLAEAE
+2119 CDEALPSILAEAE

-2145 VVDGSNVNNYTVIR
+2145 VVDGSNANNYTVIR
-2159 TFKATDACGNE
+2159 TFTATDACGNE

-2185 TFLTTWSNETRQCGE
+2185 TFLTTWSDETRQCGE

-2227 GPCEGSFTLARTY
+2227 GLCEGSFTLARTY
-2240 IISDFSGNADSMSV
+2240 IISDFSGNADSMLV

-2263 PVWVSTPEDLTV
+2263 PVWVTTPENLTV

-2339 IAPVVVFPEN
+2339 IAPEVVFPEN

-2405 EGVQEISI
+2405 EGVQVISI

-2468 LMVTWMAQDGCGNT
+2468 LLVTWMAQDGCGNT

-2496 PTIDAG
+2496 PTIDVG
-2502 PAGTSLAWG
+2502 PAGTSLTWG

-2524 YMDNCTQNDD
+2524 YMDSCTQNDD

-2632 WTLLASDVCGNTSDP
+2632 WTLLASDVCGNVSEP
-2647 WIQTVS
+2647 WIQVVN

-2672 APTDVPVCNAEGIVW
+2672 APADVPVCNAEGIVW

-2697 CVTDTLEQYCPG
+2697 CVTDTLEEYCPG

-2771 QSSASDIALSSVLSE
+2771 QSNASDIALSSVLSE
-2786 VLGDECALT
+2786 VLGDECALS

-2802 TDGCGNVSQDYVL
+2802 TDGCGNVSEDYVL
-2815 ELSFVDDDAPVLQE
+2815 ELSFVDDEAPVLQE

-2839 SEIPA
+2839 SEIPG

-2883 TITMIDNCGNTSSAE
+2883 TISMIDNCGNTASAE

>member
-8 AFGILLTGLH
+8 ASGILLTGFH
-18 ASQGTAQTSCETCD
+18 ASQVTAQTSCETCD

-47 SDGDPLQAVPSFPAF
+47 SDGDPLQAVPPFPAF

-136 GTVYNIS
+136 GTVFNIS

-151 DFYYELNGSGAEWTA
+151 DFYYDLNGSGAEWTA
-166 SGGNVNDAAANDSDV
+166 SGGNVNDAAANDDDV

-198 GGDLEGQIIYLKA
+198 GGDLEGQIIYLK
-211 PSSLLGYPLQVGT
+211 SSNSLLGYPLQVGA

-307 LPNDYALNCP
+307 LPNDYTLNCP

-413 GSLTVVEGEQVTEP
+413 GSLTVVEGEQVSEP

-459 DLTPPTIVLP
+459 DLTPPTIALP
-469 ADVVLPCG
+469 ADVILPCG
-477 SEFVYPPASATDNC
+477 SEFVYPPASVTDNC

-533 QTVTVTDSDLPF
+533 QTVTVTDNDLPF

-661 TVGTPSTGVYQLDVI
+661 TVGTPSTGVYQLNVI

-681 ACGNAASTPQTVA
+681 ACGNAASTPQTVS

-706 PEDLTLSCEDV
+706 PEDLTLSCEDD
-717 IPFEMAVATDNCTAV
+717 IPFEAAVATDNCTAV
-732 TVEASDDLALEV
+732 TVEVSDDLALEV

-768 QLISIVDATAPEFTF
+768 QLISIVDATAPQFTF
-783 VPADYTVECS
+783 VPADYTIECS

-810 SILVSSVTTPG
+810 SISVSSVTTPG

-849 TVQDTTAPEF
+849 IVQDTTAPEF

-872 DMPLEAATAIDACG
+872 DMPMEAATAIDACG

-892 SSITTPGNAA
+892 SSITTQGNASGNYVITRTFTATDDAGNSTSASQTITVQDTTAPEFTFVPADYTVECSEEMPMDDATASDNCAVVSIEVESETTPGNATGNYVITRTFTATDDAGNSTSTSQTITVVDTTAPTLNVPANYTVECSDEMPMDDATASDNCGEVTIEVTSETAAGDAA
-902 GNYVITRTFTASDDA
+902 GNYVITRTFTATDDA
-917 GNSTSASQTINV
+917 GNSTSASQTISV
-929 QDTTAPEFVSFPSDI
+929 QDTTAPEFTFVPADYTVECSEEMPMDDAVAADNCGEVTVEVSNETTPGNATGNYVITRTFTATDDAGNSTSTSQTITVVDTTAPILNVPADYTTECSDGLVLDLAEAFDLCGPTSVAVEVETI
-944 VVECSDDLPQM
+944 LGDAIGNYTLIRTFTATDDAGNSTSASQTITVQDTTPPEFISVPEDAVVECSEDLPY
-955 SATAADGCGPVS
+955 SEPSTNDACGTVEL
-967 VTFSDVIT
+967 TYSDEVI

-980 GNYTISRTITATDD
+980 GNYTVIRTFTATDD
-994 AGNATSAVQTIT
+994 AGNSSSAIQTFN
-1006 VQDTT
+1006 VVDTT

-1031 MDVATASDNC
+1031 MDNATASDNC

-1110 DVATASDNCGDVT
+1110 DVATASDNCGEVT
-1123 IEVGSETT
+1123 IEVESETT
-1131 PGNATGNYVIT
+1131 SGNATGNYVIT
-1142 RTFTATDDAGNS
+1142 RTFTAA
-1154 TSTSQTITVVDTT
+1154 
-1167 APILNVPADYT
+1167 
-1178 TECSDG
+1178 
-1184 LVLDLAEAYDL
+1184 
-1195 CGPTSVAVEVE
+1195 
-1206 TILGDAFGNYTLIR
+1206 
-1220 TFTATDDAGNSTSAS
+1220 
-1235 QTITVQDTTPPE
+1235 
-1247 FISVPEDAVVEC
+1247 
-1259 SEDLPYSEPSTNDA
+1259 
-1273 CGTVELTYSDEVI
+1273 
-1286 PGNAAGNFTVI
+1286 
-1297 RTFTATDDAGN
+1297 
-1308 SSSAT
+1308 
-1313 QTFNVVDTTAPEFTF
+1313 
-1328 VPADYTVEC
+1328 
-1337 SDEMPMD
+1337 
-1344 VATASDNCGEVTM
+1344 
-1357 EVTSETA
+1357 
-1364 AGDAAGNYVITR
+1364 
-1376 TFTATD
+1376 
-1382 DAGNSTSAEQTI
+1382 
-1394 TVQDTTAPEF
+1394 
-1404 TFVPADYTVECSE
+1404 
-1417 EMPMDVA
+1417 
-1424 TASDNCGDVT
+1424 
-1434 IEVGSETTPGN
+1434 
-1445 ATGNYVITRT
+1445 
-1455 FTATDDAGN
+1455 DDAGN

-1513 VTSQTTVGNAAGNYV
+1513 VTSQTTAGDAAGNYV

-1535 TDDAGNASSATQTI
+1535 TDDAGNTTSATQTI
-1549 TVVDTTSPEFTFV
+1549 TVQDTTSPEFTFV
-1562 PADYAVECSDD
+1562 PADYVVECSDV
-1573 MPMDNATAADNCGEV
+1573 MPMDDATAADNCGEV
-1588 TIEVTSEIV
+1588 TIEVTGEIV
-1597 AGDATGDY
+1597 AGDAAGDY
-1605 VIVRSFTATDDAGNS
+1605 VIV
-1620 SSATQTITVQDTT
+1620 
-1633 APEFTFIPADY
+1633 
-1644 TVECSDEM
+1644 
-1652 PMEDALASDNCG
+1652 
-1664 EVIMEMTSEVAAGDA
+1664 
-1679 AGNYVITRTF
+1679 RTF

-1726 SDEIPMEDALAADNC
+1726 SDEMPMEDATASDNCGEVTMEVTSEVAAGDAAGNYVITRTFTATDDAGNSSTAAQTITVQDTTAPEFTFVPADYTVECSDEILMDDAVAADNC

-1850 GNANTVVQTLTQV
+1850 GNVNTVVQTLTQV

-1885 NQIPIPGTTDACSE
+1885 NQIPIPSTTDACSE

-2054 CSDMVTV
+2054 CSGMVTV

-2066 FFSEGECLGSGLWTR
+2066 FFNEGECLGSGLWTR

-2119 CDEALPSVLAEAE
+2119 CDEALPSILAEAE

-2145 VVDGSNVNNYTVIR
+2145 VVEGSNANNYTVIR
-2159 TFKATDACGNE
+2159 TFTATDACGNE

-2185 TFLTTWSNETRQCGE
+2185 TFLTTWSDETRQCGE

-2227 GPCEGSFTLARTY
+2227 GLCEGSFTLARTY
-2240 IISDFSGNADSMSV
+2240 IISDFSGNADSMLV

-2263 PVWVSTPEDLTV
+2263 PVWVTTPENLTV

-2339 IAPVVVFPEN
+2339 IAPEVVFPEN

-2405 EGVQEISI
+2405 EGVQVISI

-2468 LMVTWMAQDGCGNT
+2468 LLVTWMAQDGCGNT

-2496 PTIDAG
+2496 PTIDVG
-2502 PAGTSLAWG
+2502 PAGTSLTWG

-2524 YMDNCTQNDD
+2524 YMDSCTQNDD

-2632 WTLLASDVCGNTSDP
+2632 WTLLASDVCGNVSEP
-2647 WIQTVS
+2647 WIQVVN

-2672 APTDVPVCNAEGIVW
+2672 APADVPVCNAEGIVW

-2697 CVTDTLEQYCPG
+2697 CVTDTLEEYCPG

-2771 QSSASDIALSSVLSE
+2771 QSNASDIALSSVLSE
-2786 VLGDECALT
+2786 VLGDECALS

-2802 TDGCGNVSQDYVL
+2802 TDGCGNVSEDYVL
-2815 ELSFVDDDAPVLQE
+2815 ELSFVDDEAPVLQE

-2839 SEIPA
+2839 SEIPG

-2883 TITMIDNCGNTSSAE
+2883 TISMIDNCGNTASAE

>member
-18 ASQGTAQTSCETCD
+18 ASQVTAQTSCETCD

-47 SDGDPLQAVPSFPAF
+47 SEGDPLQAVPPFPAF

-136 GTVYNIS
+136 GTVFNIS

-166 SGGNVNDAAANDSDV
+166 SGGNVNDAAANDDVV

-198 GGDLEGQIIYLKA
+198 GGDLEGQIIYLK
-211 PSSLLGYPLQVGT
+211 SSNSLLGYPLQVGA

-307 LPNDYALNCP
+307 LPNDYTLNCP

-459 DLTPPTIVLP
+459 DLTPPTIALP
-469 ADVVLPCG
+469 ADVILPCG
-477 SEFVYPPASATDNC
+477 SEFVYPPASVTDNC

-533 QTVTVTDSDLPF
+533 QTVTVTDNDLPF

-592 DLIRTFTVTDACGNM
+592 DLIRTFTVIDACGNM

-618 TEAPVIA
+618 TEAPVIG

-632 TIECDQIWSPTDLDA
+632 SIECDQIWSPTDLDA

-661 TVGTPSTGVYQLDVI
+661 TVGTPSTGVYQLNVI

-681 ACGNAASTPQTVA
+681 ACGNAASTPQTVS

-706 PEDLTLSCEDV
+706 PEDLTLSCEDD
-717 IPFEMAVATDNCTAV
+717 IPFEVAVATDNCTAV
-732 TVEASDDLALEV
+732 TVEVSDDLALEV

-768 QLISIVDATAPEFTF
+768 QLISIVDATAPQFTF
-783 VPADYTVECS
+783 VPADYTIECS

-810 SILVSSVTTPG
+810 SISVSSVTTPG

-872 DMPLEAATAIDACG
+872 DMPMEAATAIDACG

-892 SSITTPGNAA
+892 SSITTQGNAS
-902 GNYVITRTFTASDDA
+902 GNYVITRTFNATDDA
-917 GNSTSASQTINV
+917 GNSTSASQTITV
-929 QDTTAPEFVSFPSDI
+929 QDTTAPEFTFVPADYT
-944 VVECSDDLPQM
+944 VECSEEMPMDD
-955 SATAADGCGPVS
+955 ATASDNCAVVS
-967 VTFSDVIT
+967 IEVESETT
-975 PGNAA
+975 PGNAT
-980 GNYTISRTITATDD
+980 GNYVITRTFTATDD
-994 AGNATSAVQTIT
+994 AGNSTSTSQTIT
-1006 VQDTT
+1006 VVDTT
-1011 APAFTFVPADYT
+1011 APILNVPADYT

-1031 MDVATASDNC
+1031 MDDATASDNCGEVTIEVTSETAAGDAAGNYVITRTFTATDDAGNSTSASQTITVQDTTAPEFTFVPADYTVECSEEMPMDDAVAADNCGEVTVEVSNETTPGNATGNYVITRTFTATDDAGNSTSTSQTITVVDTTAPILNVPADYTTECSDGLVLDLAEAFDLCGPTSVAVEVETILGDAIGNYTLIRTFTATDDAGNSTSASQTITVQDTTPPEFISVPEDAVVECSEDLPYSEPSTNDACGTVELTYSDEVIPGNAAGNYTVIRTFTATDDAGNSSSATQTFNVVDTTDPEFTFVPADFTVECSDEMPMDDATASDNC

-1110 DVATASDNCGDVT
+1110 DVATASDNCGEVT
-1123 IEVGSETT
+1123 IEVESETT
-1131 PGNATGNYVIT
+1131 
-1142 RTFTATDDAGNS
+1142 S
-1154 TSTSQTITVVDTT
+1154 
-1167 APILNVPADYT
+1167 
-1178 TECSDG
+1178 
-1184 LVLDLAEAYDL
+1184 
-1195 CGPTSVAVEVE
+1195 
-1206 TILGDAFGNYTLIR
+1206 
-1220 TFTATDDAGNSTSAS
+1220 
-1235 QTITVQDTTPPE
+1235 
-1247 FISVPEDAVVEC
+1247 
-1259 SEDLPYSEPSTNDA
+1259 
-1273 CGTVELTYSDEVI
+1273 
-1286 PGNAAGNFTVI
+1286 
-1297 RTFTATDDAGN
+1297 
-1308 SSSAT
+1308 
-1313 QTFNVVDTTAPEFTF
+1313 
-1328 VPADYTVEC
+1328 
-1337 SDEMPMD
+1337 
-1344 VATASDNCGEVTM
+1344 
-1357 EVTSETA
+1357 
-1364 AGDAAGNYVITR
+1364 
-1376 TFTATD
+1376 
-1382 DAGNSTSAEQTI
+1382 
-1394 TVQDTTAPEF
+1394 
-1404 TFVPADYTVECSE
+1404 
-1417 EMPMDVA
+1417 
-1424 TASDNCGDVT
+1424 
-1434 IEVGSETTPGN
+1434 GN

-1513 VTSQTTVGNAAGNYV
+1513 VTSQTTAGDAAGNYV

-1535 TDDAGNASSATQTI
+1535 TDDAGNATSATQTI
-1549 TVVDTTSPEFTFV
+1549 TVQDTTSPEFTFV
-1562 PADYAVECSDD
+1562 PADYVVECSDV
-1573 MPMDNATAADNCGEV
+1573 MPMDDATAADNCGEV
-1588 TIEVTSEIV
+1588 TIEVTGEIV
-1597 AGDATGDY
+1597 AGDAAGDY
-1605 VIVRSFTATDDAGNS
+1605 VIV
-1620 SSATQTITVQDTT
+1620 
-1633 APEFTFIPADY
+1633 
-1644 TVECSDEM
+1644 
-1652 PMEDALASDNCG
+1652 
-1664 EVIMEMTSEVAAGDA
+1664 
-1679 AGNYVITRTF
+1679 RTF

-1726 SDEIPMEDALAADNC
+1726 SDEMPMEDATASDNCGEVTMEVTSEVAAGDAAGNYVITRTFTATDDAGNSSIAAQTITVQDTTAPEFTFVPADYTVECSDEILMDDALAADNC

-1767 TATDDAGNSSSA
+1767 TASDDAGNSSSA

-1850 GNANTVVQTLTQV
+1850 GNVNTVVQTLTQV

-1885 NQIPIPGTTDACSE
+1885 TQIPIPGTTDACSE
-1899 VTTLVWNDESFS
+1899 VTTLVWTDESFS

-1982 TWEVDTVG
+1982 IWEVDTVG

-2145 VVDGSNVNNYTVIR
+2145 VVDGSNANNYTVIR
-2159 TFKATDACGNE
+2159 TFTATDACGNE

-2185 TFLTTWSNETRQCGE
+2185 TFLTTWSDETRQCGE

-2227 GPCEGSFTLARTY
+2227 GLCEGAITLARTY
-2240 IISDFSGNADSMSV
+2240 IISDFSGNADSMLV

-2263 PVWVSTPEDLTV
+2263 PVWVTTPENLTV

-2339 IAPVVVFPEN
+2339 IAPEVVFPEN

-2405 EGVQEISI
+2405 EGVQVISI

-2468 LMVTWMAQDGCGNT
+2468 LLVTWMAQDGCGNT

-2496 PTIDAG
+2496 PTIDVG

-2524 YMDNCTQNDD
+2524 YMDSCTQNDD

-2545 ALEPCIDE
+2545 ALEPCIEE

-2575 LFDNDAPVWLEDP
+2575 LFDNDAPVWLEEP

-2632 WTLLASDVCGNTSDP
+2632 WTLLASDVCGNVSEP
-2647 WIQTVS
+2647 WIQVVN

-2672 APTDVPVCNAEGIVW
+2672 APADVPVCNAEGIVW

-2739 APAFTNWVSAETFS
+2739 APVFTNWVSAETFS

-2771 QSSASDIALSSVLSE
+2771 QSNASDIALSSVLSE

-2802 TDGCGNVSQDYVL
+2802 TDGCGNVSEDYVM
-2815 ELSFVDDDAPVLQE
+2815 ELSFVDDEAPVLQE

-2844 FDEAALLESVTD
+2844 FDEAALLENVTD
-2856 NCGTVTAVASDEFEG
+2856 NCGSVTAVASDEFEG

-2883 TITMIDNCGNTSSAE
+2883 TITMVDNCGNTASAE

>member
-18 ASQGTAQTSCETCD
+18 ASQVTAQTSCETCD

-47 SDGDPLQAVPSFPAF
+47 SEGDPLQAVPPFPAF

-136 GTVYNIS
+136 GTVFNIS

-166 SGGNVNDAAANDSDV
+166 SGGNVNDAAANDDVV

-198 GGDLEGQIIYLKA
+198 GGDLEGQIIYLK
-211 PSSLLGYPLQVGT
+211 SSNSLLGYPLQVGA

-307 LPNDYALNCP
+307 LPNDYTLNCP

-459 DLTPPTIVLP
+459 DLTPPTIALP
-469 ADVVLPCG
+469 ADVILPCG
-477 SEFVYPPASATDNC
+477 SEFVYPPASVTDNC

-533 QTVTVTDSDLPF
+533 QTVTVTDNDLPF

-592 DLIRTFTVTDACGNM
+592 DLIRTFTVIDACGNM

-618 TEAPVIA
+618 TEAPVIG

-632 TIECDQIWSPTDLDA
+632 SIECDQIWSPTDLDA

-661 TVGTPSTGVYQLDVI
+661 TVGTPSTGVYQLNVI

-681 ACGNAASTPQTVA
+681 ACGNAASTPQTVS

-706 PEDLTLSCEDV
+706 PEDLTLSCEDD
-717 IPFEMAVATDNCTAV
+717 IPFEVAVATDNCTAV
-732 TVEASDDLALEV
+732 TVEVSDDLALEV

-768 QLISIVDATAPEFTF
+768 QLISIVDATAPQFTF
-783 VPADYTVECS
+783 VPADYTIECS

-810 SILVSSVTTPG
+810 SISVSSVTTPG

-872 DMPLEAATAIDACG
+872 DMPMEAATAIDACG

-892 SSITTPGNAA
+892 SSITTQGNAS
-902 GNYVITRTFTASDDA
+902 GNYVITRTFTATDDA
-917 GNSTSASQTINV
+917 GNSTSASQTITV
-929 QDTTAPEFVSFPSDI
+929 QDTTAPEFTFVPADYT
-944 VVECSDDLPQM
+944 VECSEEMPMDD
-955 SATAADGCGPVS
+955 ATASDNCAVVS
-967 VTFSDVIT
+967 IEVESETT
-975 PGNAA
+975 PGNAT
-980 GNYTISRTITATDD
+980 GNYVITRTFTATDD
-994 AGNATSAVQTIT
+994 AGNSTSTSQTIT
-1006 VQDTT
+1006 VVDTT
-1011 APAFTFVPADYT
+1011 APILNVPADYT

-1031 MDVATASDNC
+1031 MDDATASDNCGEVTIEVTSETAAGDAAGNYVITRTFTATDDAGNSTSASQTITVQDTTAPEFTFVPADYTVECSEEMPMDDAVAADNCGEVTVEVSNETTPGNATGNYVITRTFTATDDAGNSTSTSQTITVVDTTAPILNVPADYTTECSDGLVLDLAEAFDLCGPTSVAVEVETILGDAIGNYTLIRTFTATDDAGNSTSASQTITVQDTTPPEFISVPEDAVVECSEDLPYSEPSTNDACGTVELTYSDEVIPGNAAGNYTVIRTFTATDDAGNSSSATQTFNVVDTTDPEFTFVPADFTVECSDEMPMDDATASDNC

-1110 DVATASDNCGDVT
+1110 DVATASDNCGEVT
-1123 IEVGSETT
+1123 IEVESETT
-1131 PGNATGNYVIT
+1131 
-1142 RTFTATDDAGNS
+1142 S
-1154 TSTSQTITVVDTT
+1154 
-1167 APILNVPADYT
+1167 
-1178 TECSDG
+1178 
-1184 LVLDLAEAYDL
+1184 
-1195 CGPTSVAVEVE
+1195 
-1206 TILGDAFGNYTLIR
+1206 
-1220 TFTATDDAGNSTSAS
+1220 
-1235 QTITVQDTTPPE
+1235 
-1247 FISVPEDAVVEC
+1247 
-1259 SEDLPYSEPSTNDA
+1259 
-1273 CGTVELTYSDEVI
+1273 
-1286 PGNAAGNFTVI
+1286 
-1297 RTFTATDDAGN
+1297 
-1308 SSSAT
+1308 
-1313 QTFNVVDTTAPEFTF
+1313 
-1328 VPADYTVEC
+1328 
-1337 SDEMPMD
+1337 
-1344 VATASDNCGEVTM
+1344 
-1357 EVTSETA
+1357 
-1364 AGDAAGNYVITR
+1364 
-1376 TFTATD
+1376 
-1382 DAGNSTSAEQTI
+1382 
-1394 TVQDTTAPEF
+1394 
-1404 TFVPADYTVECSE
+1404 
-1417 EMPMDVA
+1417 
-1424 TASDNCGDVT
+1424 
-1434 IEVGSETTPGN
+1434 GN

-1513 VTSQTTVGNAAGNYV
+1513 VTSQTTAGDAAGNYV

-1535 TDDAGNASSATQTI
+1535 TDDAGNATSATQTI
-1549 TVVDTTSPEFTFV
+1549 TVQDTTSPEFTFV
-1562 PADYAVECSDD
+1562 PADYVVECSDV
-1573 MPMDNATAADNCGEV
+1573 MPMDDATAADNCGEV
-1588 TIEVTSEIV
+1588 TIEVTGEIV
-1597 AGDATGDY
+1597 AGDAAGDY
-1605 VIVRSFTATDDAGNS
+1605 VIV
-1620 SSATQTITVQDTT
+1620 
-1633 APEFTFIPADY
+1633 
-1644 TVECSDEM
+1644 
-1652 PMEDALASDNCG
+1652 
-1664 EVIMEMTSEVAAGDA
+1664 
-1679 AGNYVITRTF
+1679 RTF

-1726 SDEIPMEDALAADNC
+1726 SDEMPMEDATASDNCGEVTMEVTSEVAAGDAAGNYVITRTFTATDDAGNSSIAAQTITVQDTTAPEFTFVPADYTVECSDEILMDDALAADNC

-1767 TATDDAGNSSSA
+1767 TASDDAGNSSSA

-1850 GNANTVVQTLTQV
+1850 GNVNTVVQTLTQV

-1885 NQIPIPGTTDACSE
+1885 TQIPIPGTTDACSE
-1899 VTTLVWNDESFS
+1899 VTTLVWTDESFS

-1982 TWEVDTVG
+1982 IWEVDTVG

-2145 VVDGSNVNNYTVIR
+2145 VVDGSNANNYTVIR
-2159 TFKATDACGNE
+2159 TFTATDACGNE

-2185 TFLTTWSNETRQCGE
+2185 TFLTTWSDETRQCGE

-2227 GPCEGSFTLARTY
+2227 GLCEGAITLARTY
-2240 IISDFSGNADSMSV
+2240 IISDFSGNADSMLV

-2263 PVWVSTPEDLTV
+2263 PVWVTTPENLTV

-2339 IAPVVVFPEN
+2339 IAPEVVFPEN

-2405 EGVQEISI
+2405 EGVQVISI

-2468 LMVTWMAQDGCGNT
+2468 LLVTWMAQDGCGNT

-2496 PTIDAG
+2496 PTIDVG

-2524 YMDNCTQNDD
+2524 YMDSCTQNDD

-2545 ALEPCIDE
+2545 ALEPCIEE

-2575 LFDNDAPVWLEDP
+2575 LFDNDAPVWLEEP

-2632 WTLLASDVCGNTSDP
+2632 WTLLASDVCGNVSEP
-2647 WIQTVS
+2647 WIQVVN

-2672 APTDVPVCNAEGIVW
+2672 APADVPVCNAEGIVW

-2739 APAFTNWVSAETFS
+2739 APVFTNWVSAETFS

-2771 QSSASDIALSSVLSE
+2771 QSNASDIALSSVLSE

-2802 TDGCGNVSQDYVL
+2802 TDGCGNVSEDYVM
-2815 ELSFVDDDAPVLQE
+2815 ELSFVDDEAPVLQE

-2844 FDEAALLESVTD
+2844 FDEAALLENVTD
-2856 NCGTVTAVASDEFEG
+2856 NCGSVTAVASDEFEG

-2883 TITMIDNCGNTSSAE
+2883 TITMVDNCGNTASAE

>member
-18 ASQGTAQTSCETCD
+18 ASQVTAQTSCETCD

-47 SDGDPLQAVPSFPAF
+47 SEGDPLQAVPPFPAF

-136 GTVYNIS
+136 GTVFNIS

-166 SGGNVNDAAANDSDV
+166 SGGNVNDAAANDDVV

-198 GGDLEGQIIYLKA
+198 GGDLEGQIIYLK
-211 PSSLLGYPLQVGT
+211 SSNSLLGYPLQVGA

-307 LPNDYALNCP
+307 LPNDYTLNCP

-459 DLTPPTIVLP
+459 DLTPPTIALP
-469 ADVVLPCG
+469 ADVILPCG
-477 SEFVYPPASATDNC
+477 SEFVYPPASVTDNC

-533 QTVTVTDSDLPF
+533 QTVTVTDNDLPF

-592 DLIRTFTVTDACGNM
+592 DLIRTFTVIDACGNM

-618 TEAPVIA
+618 TEAPVIG

-632 TIECDQIWSPTDLDA
+632 SIECDQIWSPTDLDA

-661 TVGTPSTGVYQLDVI
+661 TVGTPSTGVYQLNVI

-681 ACGNAASTPQTVA
+681 ACGNAASTPQTVS

-706 PEDLTLSCEDV
+706 PEDLTLSCEDD
-717 IPFEMAVATDNCTAV
+717 IPFEVAVATDNCTAV
-732 TVEASDDLALEV
+732 TVEVSDDLALEV

-768 QLISIVDATAPEFTF
+768 QLISIVDATAPQFTF
-783 VPADYTVECS
+783 VPADYTIECS

-810 SILVSSVTTPG
+810 SISVSSVTTPG

-872 DMPLEAATAIDACG
+872 DMPMEAATAIDACG

-892 SSITTPGNAA
+892 SSITTQGNAS
-902 GNYVITRTFTASDDA
+902 GNYVITRTFTATDDA
-917 GNSTSASQTINV
+917 GNSTSASQTITV
-929 QDTTAPEFVSFPSDI
+929 QDTTAPEFTFVPADYT
-944 VVECSDDLPQM
+944 VECSEEMPMDD
-955 SATAADGCGPVS
+955 ATASDNCAVVS
-967 VTFSDVIT
+967 IEVESETT
-975 PGNAA
+975 PGNAT
-980 GNYTISRTITATDD
+980 GNYVITRTFTATDD
-994 AGNATSAVQTIT
+994 AGNSTSTSQTIT
-1006 VQDTT
+1006 VVDTT
-1011 APAFTFVPADYT
+1011 APILNVPADYT

-1031 MDVATASDNC
+1031 MDDATASDNCGEVTIEVTSETAAGDAAGNYVITRTFTATDDAGNSTSASQTITVQDTTAPEFTFVPADYTVECSEEMPMDDAVAADNCGEVTVEVSNETTPGNATGNYVITRTFTATDDAGNSTSTSQTITVVDTTAPILNVPADYTTECSDGLVLDLAEAFDLCGPTSVAVEVETILGDAIGNYTLIRTFTATDDAGNSTSASQTITVQDTTPPEFISVPEDAVVECSEDLPYSEPSTNDACGTVELTYSDEVIPGNAAGNYTVIRTFTATDDAGNSSSATQTFNVVDTTDPEFTFVPADFTVECSDEMPMDDATASDNC

-1110 DVATASDNCGDVT
+1110 DVATASDNCGEVT
-1123 IEVGSETT
+1123 IEVESETT
-1131 PGNATGNYVIT
+1131 
-1142 RTFTATDDAGNS
+1142 S
-1154 TSTSQTITVVDTT
+1154 
-1167 APILNVPADYT
+1167 
-1178 TECSDG
+1178 
-1184 LVLDLAEAYDL
+1184 
-1195 CGPTSVAVEVE
+1195 
-1206 TILGDAFGNYTLIR
+1206 
-1220 TFTATDDAGNSTSAS
+1220 
-1235 QTITVQDTTPPE
+1235 
-1247 FISVPEDAVVEC
+1247 
-1259 SEDLPYSEPSTNDA
+1259 
-1273 CGTVELTYSDEVI
+1273 
-1286 PGNAAGNFTVI
+1286 
-1297 RTFTATDDAGN
+1297 
-1308 SSSAT
+1308 
-1313 QTFNVVDTTAPEFTF
+1313 
-1328 VPADYTVEC
+1328 
-1337 SDEMPMD
+1337 
-1344 VATASDNCGEVTM
+1344 
-1357 EVTSETA
+1357 
-1364 AGDAAGNYVITR
+1364 
-1376 TFTATD
+1376 
-1382 DAGNSTSAEQTI
+1382 
-1394 TVQDTTAPEF
+1394 
-1404 TFVPADYTVECSE
+1404 
-1417 EMPMDVA
+1417 
-1424 TASDNCGDVT
+1424 
-1434 IEVGSETTPGN
+1434 GN

-1513 VTSQTTVGNAAGNYV
+1513 VTSQTTAGDAAGNYV

-1535 TDDAGNASSATQTI
+1535 TDDAGNATSATQTI
-1549 TVVDTTSPEFTFV
+1549 TVQDTTSPEFTFV
-1562 PADYAVECSDD
+1562 PADYVVECSDV
-1573 MPMDNATAADNCGEV
+1573 MPMDDATAADNCGEV
-1588 TIEVTSEIV
+1588 TIEVTGEIV
-1597 AGDATGDY
+1597 AGDAAGDY
-1605 VIVRSFTATDDAGNS
+1605 VIV
-1620 SSATQTITVQDTT
+1620 
-1633 APEFTFIPADY
+1633 
-1644 TVECSDEM
+1644 
-1652 PMEDALASDNCG
+1652 
-1664 EVIMEMTSEVAAGDA
+1664 
-1679 AGNYVITRTF
+1679 RTF

-1726 SDEIPMEDALAADNC
+1726 SDEMPMEDATASDNCGEVTMEVTSEVAAGDAAGNYVITRTFTATDDAGNSSIAAQTITVQDTTAPEFTFVPADYTVECSDEILMDDALAADNC

-1767 TATDDAGNSSSA
+1767 TASDDAGNSSSA

-1850 GNANTVVQTLTQV
+1850 GNVNTVVQTLTQV

-1885 NQIPIPGTTDACSE
+1885 TQIPIPGTTDACSE
-1899 VTTLVWNDESFS
+1899 VTTLVWTDESFS

-1982 TWEVDTVG
+1982 IWEVDTVG

-2145 VVDGSNVNNYTVIR
+2145 VVDGSNANNYTVIR
-2159 TFKATDACGNE
+2159 TFTATDACGNE

-2185 TFLTTWSNETRQCGE
+2185 TFLTTWSDETRQCGE

-2227 GPCEGSFTLARTY
+2227 GLCEGAITLARTY
-2240 IISDFSGNADSMSV
+2240 IISDFSGNADSMLV

-2263 PVWVSTPEDLTV
+2263 PVWVTTPENLTV

-2339 IAPVVVFPEN
+2339 IAPEVVFPEN

-2405 EGVQEISI
+2405 EGVQVISI

-2468 LMVTWMAQDGCGNT
+2468 LLVTWMAQDGCGNT

-2496 PTIDAG
+2496 PTIDVG

-2524 YMDNCTQNDD
+2524 YMDSCTQNDD

-2545 ALEPCIDE
+2545 ALEPCIEE

-2575 LFDNDAPVWLEDP
+2575 LFDNDAPVWLEEP

-2632 WTLLASDVCGNTSDP
+2632 WTLLASDVCGNVSEP
-2647 WIQTVS
+2647 WIQVVN

-2672 APTDVPVCNAEGIVW
+2672 APADVPVCNAEGIVW

-2739 APAFTNWVSAETFS
+2739 APVFTNWVSAETFS

-2771 QSSASDIALSSVLSE
+2771 QSNASDIALSSVLSE

-2795 EVYTYTL
+2795 EAYTYTL
-2802 TDGCGNVSQDYVL
+2802 TDGCGNVSEDYVM
-2815 ELSFVDDDAPVLQE
+2815 ELSFVDDEAPVLQE

-2844 FDEAALLESVTD
+2844 FDEAALLENVTD
-2856 NCGTVTAVASDEFEG
+2856 NCGSVTAVASDEFEG

-2883 TITMIDNCGNTSSAE
+2883 TITMVDNCGNTASAE

>member
-18 ASQGTAQTSCETCD
+18 ASQVTAQTSCETCD

-47 SDGDPLQAVPSFPAF
+47 SEGDPLQAVPPFPAF

-136 GTVYNIS
+136 GTVFNIS

-166 SGGNVNDAAANDSDV
+166 SGGNVNDAAANDDVV

-198 GGDLEGQIIYLKA
+198 GGDLEGQIIYLK
-211 PSSLLGYPLQVGT
+211 SSNSLLGYPLQVGA

-307 LPNDYALNCP
+307 LPNDYTLNCP

-459 DLTPPTIVLP
+459 DLTPPTIALP
-469 ADVVLPCG
+469 ADVILPCG
-477 SEFVYPPASATDNC
+477 SEFVYPPASVTDNC

-533 QTVTVTDSDLPF
+533 QTVTVTDNDLPF

-592 DLIRTFTVTDACGNM
+592 DLIRTFTVIDACGNM

-618 TEAPVIA
+618 TEAPVIG

-632 TIECDQIWSPTDLDA
+632 SIECDQIWSPTDLDA

-661 TVGTPSTGVYQLDVI
+661 TVGTPSTGVYQLNVI

-681 ACGNAASTPQTVA
+681 ACGNAASTPQTVS

-706 PEDLTLSCEDV
+706 PEDLTLSCEDD
-717 IPFEMAVATDNCTAV
+717 IPFEVAVATDNCTAV
-732 TVEASDDLALEV
+732 TVEVSDDLALEV

-768 QLISIVDATAPEFTF
+768 QLISIVDATAPQFTF
-783 VPADYTVECS
+783 VPADYTIECS

-810 SILVSSVTTPG
+810 SISVSSVTTPG

-872 DMPLEAATAIDACG
+872 DMPMEAATAIDACG

-892 SSITTPGNAA
+892 SSITTQGNAS
-902 GNYVITRTFTASDDA
+902 GNYVITRTFTATDDA
-917 GNSTSASQTINV
+917 GNSTSASQTITV
-929 QDTTAPEFVSFPSDI
+929 QDTTAPEFTFVPADYT
-944 VVECSDDLPQM
+944 VECSEEMPMDD
-955 SATAADGCGPVS
+955 ATASDNCAVVS
-967 VTFSDVIT
+967 IEVESETT
-975 PGNAA
+975 PGNAT
-980 GNYTISRTITATDD
+980 GNYVITRTFTATDD
-994 AGNATSAVQTIT
+994 AGNSTSTSQTIT
-1006 VQDTT
+1006 VVDTT
-1011 APAFTFVPADYT
+1011 APILNVPADYT

-1031 MDVATASDNC
+1031 MDDATASDNCGEVTIEVTSDTAAGDAAGNYVITRTFTATDDAGNSTSASQTITVQDTTAPEFTFVPADYTVECSEEMPMDDAVAADNCGEVTVEVSNETTPGNATGNYVITRTFTATDDAGNSTSTSQTITVVDTTAPILNVPADYTTECSDGLVLDLAEAFDLCGPTSVAVEVETILGDAIGNYTLIRTFTATDDAGNSTSASQTITVQDTTPPEFISVPEDAVVECSEDLPYSEPSTNDACGTVELTYSDEVIPGNAAGNYTVIRTFTATDDAGNSSSATQTFNVVDTTDPEFTFVPADFTVECSDEMPMDDATASDNC

-1110 DVATASDNCGDVT
+1110 DVATASDNCGEVT
-1123 IEVGSETT
+1123 IEVESETT
-1131 PGNATGNYVIT
+1131 
-1142 RTFTATDDAGNS
+1142 S
-1154 TSTSQTITVVDTT
+1154 
-1167 APILNVPADYT
+1167 
-1178 TECSDG
+1178 
-1184 LVLDLAEAYDL
+1184 
-1195 CGPTSVAVEVE
+1195 
-1206 TILGDAFGNYTLIR
+1206 
-1220 TFTATDDAGNSTSAS
+1220 
-1235 QTITVQDTTPPE
+1235 
-1247 FISVPEDAVVEC
+1247 
-1259 SEDLPYSEPSTNDA
+1259 
-1273 CGTVELTYSDEVI
+1273 
-1286 PGNAAGNFTVI
+1286 
-1297 RTFTATDDAGN
+1297 
-1308 SSSAT
+1308 
-1313 QTFNVVDTTAPEFTF
+1313 
-1328 VPADYTVEC
+1328 
-1337 SDEMPMD
+1337 
-1344 VATASDNCGEVTM
+1344 
-1357 EVTSETA
+1357 
-1364 AGDAAGNYVITR
+1364 
-1376 TFTATD
+1376 
-1382 DAGNSTSAEQTI
+1382 
-1394 TVQDTTAPEF
+1394 
-1404 TFVPADYTVECSE
+1404 
-1417 EMPMDVA
+1417 
-1424 TASDNCGDVT
+1424 
-1434 IEVGSETTPGN
+1434 GN

-1513 VTSQTTVGNAAGNYV
+1513 VTSQTTAGDAAGNYV

-1535 TDDAGNASSATQTI
+1535 TDDAGNATSATQTI
-1549 TVVDTTSPEFTFV
+1549 TVQDTTSPEFTFV
-1562 PADYAVECSDD
+1562 PADYVVECSDV
-1573 MPMDNATAADNCGEV
+1573 MPMDDATAADNCGEV
-1588 TIEVTSEIV
+1588 TIEVTGEIV
-1597 AGDATGDY
+1597 AGDAAGDY
-1605 VIVRSFTATDDAGNS
+1605 VIV
-1620 SSATQTITVQDTT
+1620 
-1633 APEFTFIPADY
+1633 
-1644 TVECSDEM
+1644 
-1652 PMEDALASDNCG
+1652 
-1664 EVIMEMTSEVAAGDA
+1664 
-1679 AGNYVITRTF
+1679 RTF

-1726 SDEIPMEDALAADNC
+1726 SDEMPMEDATASDNCGEVTMEVTSEVAAGDAAGNYVITRTFTATDDAGNSSIAAQTITVQDTTAPEFTFVPADYTVECSDEILMDDALAADNC

-1767 TATDDAGNSSSA
+1767 TASDDAGNSSSA

-1850 GNANTVVQTLTQV
+1850 GNVNTVVQTLTQV

-1885 NQIPIPGTTDACSE
+1885 TQIPIPGTTDACSE
-1899 VTTLVWNDESFS
+1899 VTTLVWTDESFS

-1982 TWEVDTVG
+1982 IWEVDTVG

-2145 VVDGSNVNNYTVIR
+2145 VVDGSNANNYTVIR
-2159 TFKATDACGNE
+2159 TFTATDACGNE

-2185 TFLTTWSNETRQCGE
+2185 TFLTTWSDETRQCGE

-2227 GPCEGSFTLARTY
+2227 GLCEGAITLARTY
-2240 IISDFSGNADSMSV
+2240 IISDFSGNADSMLV

-2263 PVWVSTPEDLTV
+2263 PVWVTTPENLTV

-2339 IAPVVVFPEN
+2339 IAPEVVFPEN

-2405 EGVQEISI
+2405 EGVQVISI

-2468 LMVTWMAQDGCGNT
+2468 LLVTWMAQDGCGNT

-2496 PTIDAG
+2496 PTIDVG

-2524 YMDNCTQNDD
+2524 YMDSCTQNDD

-2545 ALEPCIDE
+2545 ALEPCIEE

-2575 LFDNDAPVWLEDP
+2575 LFDNDAPVWLEEP

-2632 WTLLASDVCGNTSDP
+2632 WTLLASDVCGNVSEP
-2647 WIQTVS
+2647 WIQVVN

-2672 APTDVPVCNAEGIVW
+2672 APADVPVCNAEGIVW

-2739 APAFTNWVSAETFS
+2739 APVFTNWVSAETFS

-2771 QSSASDIALSSVLSE
+2771 QSNASDIALSSVLSE

-2802 TDGCGNVSQDYVL
+2802 TDGCGNVSEDYVM
-2815 ELSFVDDDAPVLQE
+2815 ELSFVDDEAPVLQE

-2844 FDEAALLESVTD
+2844 FDEAALLENVTD
-2856 NCGTVTAVASDEFEG
+2856 NCGSVTAVASDEFEG

-2883 TITMIDNCGNTSSAE
+2883 TITMVDNCGNTASAE

>member
-1 MLRNVLL
+1 M
-8 AFGILLTGLH
+8 
-18 ASQGTAQTSCETCD
+18 
-32 LSFVAETLET
+32 
-42 LEISC
+42 
-47 SDGDPLQAVPSFPAF
+47 QAVPPFPAF

-90 VGLPSNLGTIQLG
+90 VGLPSSLGTIQLG

-166 SGGNVNDAAANDSDV
+166 SGGNVNDAAANDDDV

-198 GGDLEGQIIYLKA
+198 GGDLEGQIIYLKSS
-211 PSSLLGYPLQVGT
+211 SSLLGYPLQVGT

-274 DAVVEFFVGNLQ
+274 DAVVEFFVGNLK

-307 LPNDYALNCP
+307 LPNDYTLNCP

-341 MTETFINGDCPSE
+341 MTETFVNGDCPSE

-448 TATGAQTIYVQ
+448 TATGVQTIYVQ
-459 DLTPPTIVLP
+459 DLTPPTIALP
-469 ADVVLPCG
+469 ADVILPCG

-533 QTVTVTDSDLPF
+533 QTVTVTDNDLPF

-618 TEAPVIA
+618 TEAPVIG
-625 SVFDEVL
+625 SVFNEVL
-632 TIECDQIWSPTDLDA
+632 SIECDQIWSPTDLDA

-661 TVGTPSTGVYQLDVI
+661 TVGTPSTGVYQLNVI

-681 ACGNAASTPQTVA
+681 ACGNAASTPQTVS

-706 PEDLTLSCEDV
+706 PEDLTLSCEDD
-717 IPFEMAVATDNCTAV
+717 IPFEVAVATDNCTAV
-732 TVEASDDLALEV
+732 TVEVSDDLALEV

-768 QLISIVDATAPEFTF
+768 QLISIVDATAPQFTF
-783 VPADYTVECS
+783 VPADYTIECS

-810 SILVSSVTTPG
+810 SISVSSVTTLG

-872 DMPLEAATAIDACG
+872 DMPMEAATAIDACG

-892 SSITTPGNAA
+892 TSLTTPGNA
-902 GNYVITRTFTASDDA
+902 S
-917 GNSTSASQTINV
+917 
-929 QDTTAPEFVSFPSDI
+929 
-944 VVECSDDLPQM
+944 
-955 SATAADGCGPVS
+955 
-967 VTFSDVIT
+967 
-975 PGNAA
+975 
-980 GNYTISRTITATDD
+980 
-994 AGNATSAVQTIT
+994 
-1006 VQDTT
+1006 
-1011 APAFTFVPADYT
+1011 
-1023 VECSDEMP
+1023 
-1031 MDVATASDNC
+1031 
-1041 GEVTMEVTSETAA
+1041 
-1054 GDAAGN
+1054 GN

-1074 NSTSAEQT
+1074 NSTSASQT

-1110 DVATASDNCGDVT
+1110 DDATASDNCAVVS
-1123 IEVGSETT
+1123 IEVESETT

-1178 TECSDG
+1178 VECSDEMPMDDATASDNCGEVTIEVTSETDAGDAAGNYVITRTFTATDDAGNSTSASQTITVQDTTAPEFTFVPADYTVECSEEMPMDDAVAADNCGEVTVEVSNETTPGNATGNYVITRTFTATDDAGNSTSTSQTITVVDTTSPILNVPADYTTECSDG
-1184 LVLDLAEAYDL
+1184 LVLDLAEAFDL
-1195 CGPTSVAVEVE
+1195 CGPTSVGVEVE
-1206 TILGDAFGNYTLIR
+1206 TIFGDAIGNYTLIR

-1235 QTITVQDTTPPE
+1235 QTITVQDTTAPE

-1259 SEDLPYSEPSTNDA
+1259 SEDLPYSEPSTSDA

-1286 PGNAAGNFTVI
+1286 PGNAAGNYTVI

-1313 QTFNVVDTTAPEFTF
+1313 QTFNVVDTTAPEFIF

-1344 VATASDNCGEVTM
+1344 DATASDNCGEVII

-1382 DAGNSTSAEQTI
+1382 DAGNSTSASQTI

-1404 TFVPADYTVECSE
+1404 TFVPADYTVECSD
-1417 EMPMDVA
+1417 EMPMDDAVA
-1424 TASDNCGDVT
+1424 ADNCG
-1434 IEVGSETTPGN
+1434 EVIVEVSNETTPGN

-1508 EVSIE
+1508 EVSID
-1513 VTSQTTVGNAAGNYV
+1513 VTSQTTAGDAAGNYV

-1535 TDDAGNASSATQTI
+1535 TDDAGNSTSATQTI
-1549 TVVDTTSPEFTFV
+1549 TVQDTTSPEFTFV

-1573 MPMDNATAADNCGEV
+1573 MPMDDATAADNCGEV
-1588 TIEVTSEIV
+1588 TMEVTGEIV
-1597 AGDATGDY
+1597 AGDAAGDY
-1605 VIVRSFTATDDAGNS
+1605 VIV
-1620 SSATQTITVQDTT
+1620 
-1633 APEFTFIPADY
+1633 
-1644 TVECSDEM
+1644 
-1652 PMEDALASDNCG
+1652 
-1664 EVIMEMTSEVAAGDA
+1664 
-1679 AGNYVITRTF
+1679 RTF

-1726 SDEIPMEDALAADNC
+1726 SDEMPMEDATASDNCGEVTMEVTSEVAAGDAAGNYVITRTFIASDDAGNSSSATQTVTVQDTTAPEFTFVPADYTVECSDEILMDNALAADNC

-1788 SAPEFSFVPADAI
+1788 SAPEFSFVPSDVV

-1850 GNANTVVQTLTQV
+1850 GNVNTVVQTLTQV

-1885 NQIPIPGTTDACSE
+1885 NQIPIPGTTDACSA

-1942 LTDNEAPEWDFLP
+1942 LTDSEAPEWDFLP

-2000 FAFQAVDD
+2000 FAFEAVDD

-2025 SPEWVTFPEDYTMA
+2025 SPEWVTFPEDHTMA

-2054 CSDMVTV
+2054 CSELVTV

-2066 FFSEGECLGSGLWTR
+2066 SFSEGECLGSGLWTR

-2145 VVDGSNVNNYTVIR
+2145 VVDGSNANNYTVIR
-2159 TFKATDACGNE
+2159 TFTATDACGNE

-2185 TFLTTWSNETRQCGE
+2185 AFVTTWSDETRQCGE

-2227 GPCEGSFTLARTY
+2227 GACEGSFTLARTY
-2240 IISDFSGNADSMSV
+2240 IISDFSGNADSMLV

-2263 PVWVSTPEDLTV
+2263 PVWVTTPEDLTV

-2280 LPTDEPL
+2280 LPADEPL
-2287 AEDVCSEVTLVL
+2287 AEDVCSEATLVL

-2324 GNNTM
+2324 GNSTV

-2339 IAPVVVFPEN
+2339 IAPEVVFPEN

-2362 PVILDNCGTTSWTY
+2362 PLILDNCGTTSWTY

-2405 EGVQEISI
+2405 EGVQVISI

-2434 PTLLDSAVATDACS
+2434 PTLLDSAVATDDCS

-2468 LMVTWMAQDGCGNT
+2468 LLVTWMAQDGCGNT

-2496 PTIDAG
+2496 PSIDAG

-2524 YMDNCTQNDD
+2524 YMDSCTQNED

-2575 LFDNDAPVWLEDP
+2575 LFDNDAPVWLDDP

-2600 PVAPAW
+2600 PIAPAW
-2606 TDHNDFEVTQTLDT
+2606 TDHNEFEVTQTLDT

-2632 WTLLASDVCGNTSDP
+2632 WTLVASDVCGNVSQP

-2653 FVDSLAPDLVSW
+2653 FVDSLAPDVVSW

-2672 APTDVPVCNAEGIVW
+2672 APADVPVCDAEAIVW
-2687 TDNCSDALVD
+2687 TDNCSDVLVD
-2697 CVTDTLEQYCPG
+2697 CVTDTLEQFCPG

-2739 APAFTNWVSAETFS
+2739 APTFTNWVSAETFS

-2802 TDGCGNVSQDYVL
+2802 TDGCGNVSEDYVL
-2815 ELSFVDDDAPVLQE
+2815 ELSFVDDEAPVLQE
-2829 ALETLELFCV
+2829 ALENLELFCV

-2898 QIMVISE
+2898 QVMVISE

>member
-1 MLRNVLL
+1 M
-8 AFGILLTGLH
+8 
-18 ASQGTAQTSCETCD
+18 
-32 LSFVAETLET
+32 ET

-47 SDGDPLQAVPSFPAF
+47 SEGDPLQAVPPFPAF

-83 SCSGVRP
+83 SCSGIRP

-166 SGGNVNDAAANDSDV
+166 SGGNVNDAAANDDDV

-198 GGDLEGQIIYLKA
+198 GGDLEGQIIYLK
-211 PSSLLGYPLQVGT
+211 SSNSLLGYPLQVGA

-307 LPNDYALNCP
+307 LPNDYTLNCP

-427 GDCPGEYTIH
+427 GNCPGEYTIH

-459 DLTPPTIVLP
+459 DLTPPTIALP
-469 ADVVLPCG
+469 ADVILPCG

-533 QTVTVTDSDLPF
+533 QTVTVTDNDLPF

-618 TEAPVIA
+618 TEAPVIG

-632 TIECDQIWSPTDLDA
+632 SIECDQIWSPTDLDA

-661 TVGTPSTGVYQLDVI
+661 TLGTPSTGVYQLNVI

-681 ACGNAASTPQTVA
+681 ACGNAASTPQTVS

-768 QLISIVDATAPEFTF
+768 QLISIVDATAPQFTF
-783 VPADYTVECS
+783 VPADYTIECS
-793 EDLTLLDATAQ
+793 EDLTLLVATAQ

-810 SILVSSVTTPG
+810 SISVSSVTTPG

-872 DMPLEAATAIDACG
+872 DMPMEAATAIDACG

-892 SSITTPGNAA
+892 SSITTQGNAS
-902 GNYVITRTFTASDDA
+902 GNYVITRTFTATDDA
-917 GNSTSASQTINV
+917 GNSTSASQTITV
-929 QDTTAPEFVSFPSDI
+929 QDTSPPEFISVPEDA
-944 VVECSDDLPQM
+944 VVECSEDLPY
-955 SATAADGCGPVS
+955 SEPSTNDACGTVEL
-967 VTFSDVIT
+967 TYSDEVI

-980 GNYTISRTITATDD
+980 GNYTVIRTFTATDD
-994 AGNATSAVQTIT
+994 AGNSSSAIQTFN
-1006 VQDTT
+1006 VVDTT

-1023 VECSDEMP
+1023 VECSNEMP
-1031 MDVATASDNC
+1031 MDDATASDNC

-1054 GDAAGN
+1054 GDAVGN

-1123 IEVGSETT
+1123 IEVESETT
-1131 PGNATGNYVIT
+1131 PSNATGNYVIT

-1154 TSTSQTITVVDTT
+1154 TSASQTITVMDTT
-1167 APILNVPADYT
+1167 APTLNVPADYT

-1184 LVLDLAEAYDL
+1184 LVLDLAEAFDL

-1206 TILGDAFGNYTLIR
+1206 TILGDAIGNYTLIR

-1235 QTITVQDTTPPE
+1235 QTITVQDTSPPE

-1286 PGNAAGNFTVI
+1286 PGNAAGNYTVI

-1308 SSSAT
+1308 SSSAI
-1313 QTFNVVDTTAPEFTF
+1313 QTFNVVDTTAPAFTF

-1337 SDEMPMD
+1337 SNEMPMD
-1344 VATASDNCGEVTM
+1344 DATASDNCGEVTM

-1364 AGDAAGNYVITR
+1364 AGDAVGNYVITR

-1434 IEVGSETTPGN
+1434 IEVESETTPSN

-1464 STSTSQTITVVDTT
+1464 STSASQTITVMDTT

-1499 DATASDNCG
+1499 DATALDNCG

-1513 VTSQTTVGNAAGNYV
+1513 VTSQTTAGDAAGNYV

-1535 TDDAGNASSATQTI
+1535 TDDAGNATSATQTI
-1549 TVVDTTSPEFTFV
+1549 TVQDTTSPEFTFV
-1562 PADYAVECSDD
+1562 PADYVVECSDV
-1573 MPMDNATAADNCGEV
+1573 MPMDDATAADNCGEV
-1588 TIEVTSEIV
+1588 TIEVTGEIV
-1597 AGDATGDY
+1597 AGDAAGDY
-1605 VIVRSFTATDDAGNS
+1605 VIVRTFTATDDAGNS
-1620 SSATQTITVQDTT
+1620 SYATQTITVQDTT
-1633 APEFTFIPADY
+1633 APVFTFVPADY

-1652 PMEDALASDNCG
+1652 PMEDATASDNCG
-1664 EVIMEMTSEVAAGDA
+1664 EVTMEVTSEVAAGDA

-1694 AGNSSSAT
+1694 AGNSSTAA

-1726 SDEIPMEDALAADNC
+1726 SDEILMDDAVAADNC

-1752 TPGNATGNYVITRTF
+1752 TSGNATGNYVITRTF

-1850 GNANTVVQTLTQV
+1850 GNVNTVVQTLTQV

-1885 NQIPIPGTTDACSE
+1885 TQIPIPGTTDACSE

-2054 CSDMVTV
+2054 CSEIVTV

-2066 FFSEGECLGSGLWTR
+2066 FFSGGECLGSGLWTR

-2119 CDEALPSVLAEAE
+2119 CDEALPSILAEAE

-2145 VVDGSNVNNYTVIR
+2145 VVDGSNANNYTVFR
-2159 TFKATDACGNE
+2159 TFTATDACGNE

-2185 TFLTTWSNETRQCGE
+2185 TFLTTWSDETRQCGE

-2227 GPCEGSFTLARTY
+2227 GLCEGSFTLARTY
-2240 IISDFSGNADSMSV
+2240 IISDFSGNADSMLV

-2263 PVWVSTPEDLTV
+2263 PVWVTTPENLTV

-2339 IAPVVVFPEN
+2339 IAPEVVFPEN

-2405 EGVQEISI
+2405 EGVQVISI

-2419 EFTFVPEPTTWECNA
+2419 EFTFVPESTTWECNA

-2448 DVTLTAQLDTLSGLG
+2448 DVTLIAQLDTLSGLG

-2468 LMVTWMAQDGCGNT
+2468 LLVTWMAQDGCGNT

-2496 PTIDAG
+2496 PTIDVG

-2524 YMDNCTQNDD
+2524 YMDSCTQNDD

-2575 LFDNDAPVWLEDP
+2575 LFDNDAPVWLEEP
-2588 ADLLLPCDSVWE
+2588 AGLLLPCDSVWE

-2632 WTLLASDVCGNTSDP
+2632 WTLLASDVCGNISEP
-2647 WIQTVS
+2647 WVQTVS
-2653 FVDSLAPDLVSW
+2653 FVDTLAPELVSW

-2672 APTDVPVCNAEGIVW
+2672 APADVPVCNAEGIVW

-2771 QSSASDIALSSVLSE
+2771 QSNASDIALSSVLSE

-2802 TDGCGNVSQDYVL
+2802 TDGCGNVSEEYVL
-2815 ELSFVDDDAPVLQE
+2815 ELSFVDDEAPVLQE

-2844 FDEAALLESVTD
+2844 FDEAALLENVTD

-2883 TITMIDNCGNTSSAE
+2883 TITMIDNCGNTSSTE